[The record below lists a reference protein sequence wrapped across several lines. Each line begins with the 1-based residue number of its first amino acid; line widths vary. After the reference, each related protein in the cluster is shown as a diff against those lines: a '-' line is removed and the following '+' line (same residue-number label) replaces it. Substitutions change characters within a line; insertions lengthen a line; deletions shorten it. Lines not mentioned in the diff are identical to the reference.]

1 VKEMQLPKDLLSDTY
16 RAPNVVLCQ
25 TNKEKI
31 CKLNVTNLEGT
42 FKFNSYSE
50 ISFDVP
56 SIYCD
61 IITGETKPTPYYDY
75 VEGLR
80 LVYLEGFGYFQLQD
94 PEIDGNGIQEYKHIN
109 AYSLEYSLSQRYLE
123 NFTIN
128 ASDVEGAVS
137 SIDEVVLYNP
147 KNIAH
152 SLIHLV
158 LQKAYGWTVGHVDDE
173 LKNQGRSFEIDR
185 QSIYDFIMNDMCET
199 FKCYAEFDTIN
210 NRVNIYAENE
220 AERFIGD
227 GKTNSFK
234 LQGGVSADTEITI
247 NGHVVTE
254 YKYNQDTKELSFN
267 NIPAQGDI
275 IEVSNE
281 FKHKYDTDVIVSFE
295 NLSNDMKVNYS
306 ADDIK
311 TVLAVKGADDL
322 DIRNV
327 NFGLSSIM
335 NLDYYCTPEWMGD
348 NLYKEYKYYM
358 DKQSKY
364 MSGFYNKDISGSAE
378 EYFDVKTTK
387 EDFVAGGVQQLPV
400 QSAQEQFNVNGDT
413 VSYNI
418 DKVIKEYKINSETE
432 EIVVDS
438 KNETFNEPNMQVETI
453 TAQEDVATFT
463 FDGSYIFTLPSD
475 FNFNENSIVK
485 IEGKEVNNTN
495 YKYSNNNLEIIN
507 KSLLTTGNTVEVIT
521 CENKFVIES
530 VITKDSKIIINGAR
544 ELTSSEYSYVTSG
557 NKKYLIVNIALAV
570 GDEIEINT
578 PSGTLFTIVQ
588 VSIPNEY
595 AIAAVK
601 VDGNDVK
608 YTVNTTG
615 STITINDTDAIK
627 YGSIIEVE
635 YIQNRFTLEKL
646 RDKVVSVEINGTD
659 SSKYELDGA
668 QLTING
674 LSVGDTIKVESIDTQ
689 FDLSDDYDKEIVSV
703 MVNGEKQQGYNLDG
717 NILTINELNPSD
729 RVVIN
734 LVNNKFESQQ
744 YDKQILS
751 VKINSQKVNYTFSD
765 NVVTVS
771 NLDLLFSGEQ
781 IVIEFVPKSFSLS
794 LPKDKIVSVLVDGKE
809 IGVKQYEYD
818 YSTKKLTISLDNLL
832 INSSVVVASIDTHFD
847 VKQLSAN
854 ENIAAVCILRQS
866 NDGKTQELT
875 VDVKDYTYDKNEN
888 SLVVNDS
895 RLSQDDIVLFKT
907 INKSFV
913 VSNSNKALTS
923 VRINDNITEDYTF
936 NSSILTIT
944 TSLGIGDTVSAEF
957 LDNHFVLQNDI
968 GSKHIVEKK
977 SPDSM
982 LTETISE
989 GENGYLYNKT
999 TKTLTVYAPLENG
1012 DKLIVKTI
1020 EVENALLVV
1029 EVVESDAG
1037 DGQILITDVYP
1048 KLDSYEPKAG
1058 DYVVWVE
1065 GYTETLK
1072 RLYELIDSQLTEEN
1086 SVPDEYKITEK
1097 IVTPENFE
1105 QAGLYLPEASI
1116 DNLGEVYKIVNQDNN
1131 GNEVASKYYVCE
1143 IKVSIVKNE
1152 QTGKDEQKYTYVW
1165 NERNLVVGAEGINS
1179 LKEKKDIYLSIQD
1192 VQIAAEWDKKDADSD
1207 EYKAYI
1213 NNLNKLN
1220 AINKELENKQKK
1232 VEDIQAEI
1240 QKVNDEITLISED
1253 ISVNKNFTPE
1263 NLDRLSLF
1271 LREDEYSDDC
1281 FYVSEIDTDLD
1292 KINTQKELLVA
1303 GQKELKKISQP
1314 KLSFSASM
1322 RNIYAMPEFAPIL
1335 NQFSL
1340 GNFVKVKLRDNFI
1353 KKARL
1358 LEVQLNF
1365 SDLSNF
1371 SCTFGDLL
1379 SAKDQGDIHADLLS
1393 QAVSAGKAVAS
1404 GSSYWQKGYDVATA
1418 IDERI
1423 RNGLID
1429 ATTSI
1434 KSNSAGQS
1442 VSWDNYGIHLRKVV
1456 DGVLDNHEGWITNNK
1471 FLYSDDNFQTTK
1483 SVFGNYTIN
1492 GEEYWGILAGCVR
1505 AGLVEGSSIVG
1516 GQICI
1521 GEQEDGSY
1529 AFMVDKDGTVTMNKG
1544 DAAEKLSFFS
1554 FDGDNGLVVGENN
1567 GSGEYFSR
1575 VSAQRIEFC
1584 RKARIIT
1591 VESEPTQSNRY
1602 NNYDYILYIH
1612 QENNDTYYDYYKN
1625 PDFLSAQY
1633 KPISSIGENFAD
1645 PEIKFGIPITYFA
1658 NDTAYMKQAEIEG
1671 SLKVGTEE
1679 KLSSISLGNFKLQIE
1694 SNGSLSIVAIQ

>member
-1 VKEMQLPKDLLSDTY
+1 MQLPKDLLSDTY

-42 FKFNSYSE
+42 FKFNAYSE

-123 NFTIN
+123 NFIIN
-128 ASDVEGAVS
+128 EGDVGDTVG
-137 SIDEVVLYNP
+137 SIDGAVLYNP
-147 KNIAH
+147 DDIEH

-158 LQKAYGWTVGHVDDE
+158 LQKAYGWTVGHVDEE
-173 LKNQGRSFEIDR
+173 LAKQSRSFEIDR

-199 FKCYAEFDTIN
+199 FKCYVEFDTIN
-210 NRVNIYAENE
+210 NTISIYAENE
-220 AERFIGD
+220 VERFIGD
-227 GKTNSFK
+227 GETNIFN
-234 LQGGVSADTEITI
+234 LQNDISTDTDITI

-254 YKYNQDTKELSFN
+254 YKYNLTTKELSFDN
-267 NIPAQGDI
+267 VPAQGDI

-281 FKHKYDTDVIVSFE
+281 FKHKYDTDVIIAFE

-311 TVLAVKGADDL
+311 TVLTVKGSDDL

-327 NFGLSSIM
+327 NFGLPSIM

-348 NLYKEYKYYM
+348 SLYQEYKYYM

-364 MSGFYNKDISGSAE
+364 MSGFYSKDISGSTE
-378 EYFDVKTTK
+378 EYFDVKTTS
-387 EDFVAGGVQQLPV
+387 EDFVAGVVQQLPV

-418 DKVIKEYKINSETE
+418 DKVIKEYKINSEIE
-432 EIVVDS
+432 EIAVNS

-485 IEGKEVNNTN
+485 IEGKEVDNTN
-495 YKYSNNNLEIIN
+495 YEYSNNKLEITN

-544 ELTSSEYSYVTSG
+544 ELMSSEYSYVTNG
-557 NKKYLIVNIALAV
+557 NEKYLTINVSLSV
-570 GDEIEINT
+570 GDEIKIST
-578 PSGTLFTIVQ
+578 PNGTLFTSVQ
-588 VSIPNEY
+588 VSIPSGH

-601 VDGNDVK
+601 VDENDVK

-635 YIQNRFTLEKL
+635 YIQNRFTLKKL

-659 SSKYELDGA
+659 FSKYELDGA

-674 LSVGDTIKVESIDTQ
+674 LSVGDTIRVESIDTQ
-689 FDLSDDYDKEIVSV
+689 FDLSDDDDKEIVSV

-818 YSTKKLTISLDNLL
+818 YSIKKLTISLDNLL

-854 ENIAAVCILRQS
+854 ENIAAVCILRHS

-875 VDVKDYTYDKNEN
+875 VDVNDYTYDKNEN

-957 LDNHFVLQNDI
+957 LDNHFMLQNDI

-989 GENGYLYNKT
+989 GEDGYLYDKT
-999 TKTLTVYAPLENG
+999 KKTLTVYAALENG

-1020 EVENALLVV
+1020 EAENALS
-1029 EVVESDAG
+1029 VVESNAG
-1037 DGQILITDVYP
+1037 DGKILRTDVSP

-1072 RLYELIDSQLTEEN
+1072 RLYELIDSRLTEEN

-1143 IKVSIVKNE
+1143 IKVSIVKNK

-1179 LKEKKDIYLSIQD
+1179 LKETKDIYLSIQD

-1335 NQFSL
+1335 NQFRL
-1340 GNFVKVKLRDNFI
+1340 GNFVKVKMRDDFI

-1471 FLYSDDNFQTTK
+1471 FLYSDDNFQTPK
-1483 SVFGNYTIN
+1483 SVFGNYTID

>member
-1 VKEMQLPKDLLSDTY
+1 MQLPKDLLSDTY

-42 FKFNSYSE
+42 FKFNAYSE

-123 NFTIN
+123 NFIIN
-128 ASDVEGAVS
+128 EGDVGDTVG
-137 SIDEVVLYNP
+137 SIDGVMLYNSDD
-147 KNIAH
+147 IAH

-158 LQKAYGWTVGHVDDE
+158 LQKAYGWTVGHIDDE
-173 LKNQGRSFEIDR
+173 LQNQSRSFEIDR

-199 FKCYAEFDTIN
+199 FKCYVEFDTIN
-210 NRVNIYAENE
+210 NKVNIYAENE
-220 AERFIGD
+220 VERFICD
-227 GKTNSFK
+227 GKMNSFK
-234 LQGGVSADTEITI
+234 LQGDVSADTDITI
-247 NGHVVTE
+247 NGHIVTE

-311 TVLAVKGADDL
+311 TVLTVKGADDL

-327 NFGLSSIM
+327 NFGLPSIM

-348 NLYKEYKYYM
+348 SLYQEYKYYM

-364 MSGFYNKDISGSAE
+364 MSGFYSKDISGSTE

-387 EDFVAGGVQQLPV
+387 EDFVAGVVQQLPV

-418 DKVIKEYKINSETE
+418 DKVIKEYKINSEIE
-432 EIVVDS
+432 EIAVHS

-453 TAQEDVATFT
+453 TVQEDVATFT
-463 FDGSYIFTLPSD
+463 FDGSYIFNLPSD

-485 IEGKEVNNTN
+485 IEGNEVDSKN
-495 YKYSNNNLEIIN
+495 YKYSNGKLEITN

-544 ELTSSEYSYVTSG
+544 ELMPSEYSYVTNG
-557 NKKYLIVNIALAV
+557 NEKYLTINVSLSV
-570 GDEIEINT
+570 GDEIKIST
-578 PSGTLFTIVQ
+578 PNGTLFTSVQ
-588 VSIPNEY
+588 VSIPSGY

-601 VDGNDVK
+601 VDENDVK

-674 LSVGDTIKVESIDTQ
+674 LSVGDTIRVESIDTQ
-689 FDLSDDYDKEIVSV
+689 FDLSDDDDKEIVSV

-794 LPKDKIVSVLVDGKE
+794 LTKDKIVSVLVDGKE

-832 INSSVVVASIDTHFD
+832 TNSSVVIASIDTHFD

-999 TKTLTVYAPLENG
+999 KKTLTVYATLENG

-1029 EVVESDAG
+1029 ESDAG
-1037 DGQILITDVYP
+1037 DGKILITDVYP
-1048 KLDSYEPKAG
+1048 KLDSYEPKAE

-1097 IVTPENFE
+1097 IVTPKNFE
-1105 QAGLYLPEASI
+1105 QAGIYLPEASV

-1143 IKVSIVKNE
+1143 IKVSIVENE

-1165 NERNLVVGAEGINS
+1165 NERNLVVGEEGINS

-1340 GNFVKVKLRDNFI
+1340 GNFVKVKMRDDFI

-1379 SAKDQGDIHADLLS
+1379 SAKDQGDIHADLLA

-1671 SLKVGTEE
+1671 SLKVGTEDQ
-1679 KLSSISLGNFKLQIE
+1679 LPSISLGNFKLQIE

>member
-1 VKEMQLPKDLLSDTY
+1 MQLPKDLLSDTY

-128 ASDVEGAVS
+128 AGDVEGAVS

-147 KNIAH
+147 DNIAH

-158 LQKAYGWTVGHVDDE
+158 LQKAYGWTVGHIDDE
-173 LKNQGRSFEIDR
+173 LQNQSRSFEIDR

-199 FKCYAEFDTIN
+199 FKCYVEFDTIN
-210 NRVNIYAENE
+210 NKVNIYAENE
-220 AERFIGD
+220 VERFICD
-227 GKTNSFK
+227 GKMNSFK
-234 LQGGVSADTEITI
+234 LQGDVSADTDITI
-247 NGHVVTE
+247 NGHIVTE

-311 TVLAVKGADDL
+311 TVLTVKGADDL

-327 NFGLSSIM
+327 NFGLPSIM

-348 NLYKEYKYYM
+348 SLYQEYKYYM

-364 MSGFYNKDISGSAE
+364 MSGFYSKDISGSTE
-378 EYFDVKTTK
+378 EYFDVKTTS
-387 EDFVAGGVQQLPV
+387 EDFVAGVVQQLPV

-418 DKVIKEYKINSETE
+418 DKVIKEYKINSEIE
-432 EIVVDS
+432 EIAVNS

-485 IEGKEVNNTN
+485 IEGKEVDNTN
-495 YKYSNNNLEIIN
+495 YEYSNHKLEITN

-544 ELTSSEYSYVTSG
+544 ELMSSEYSYVTNG
-557 NKKYLIVNIALAV
+557 NEKYLTINVSLSV
-570 GDEIEINT
+570 GDEIKIST
-578 PSGTLFTIVQ
+578 PNGTLFTSVQ
-588 VSIPNEY
+588 VSIPSGY

-601 VDGNDVK
+601 VDENDVK

-674 LSVGDTIKVESIDTQ
+674 LSVGDTIRVESIDTQ
-689 FDLSDDYDKEIVSV
+689 FDLSDDDDKEIVSV

-717 NILTINELNPSD
+717 NILTINELDPSD

-771 NLDLLFSGEQ
+771 NLDLLFSVEQ

-854 ENIAAVCILRQS
+854 ENIAAVCILRHS

-875 VDVKDYTYDKNEN
+875 VDVNDYTYDKNEN

-957 LDNHFVLQNDI
+957 LDNHFELQNDI

-999 TKTLTVYAPLENG
+999 TKTLTVYATLENG

-1029 EVVESDAG
+1029 ESDTG
-1037 DGQILITDVYP
+1037 DGQILITDVCP
-1048 KLDSYEPKAG
+1048 KLDSYEPKAR

-1072 RLYELIDSQLTEEN
+1072 RLYELIDSRLTEEN

-1340 GNFVKVKLRDNFI
+1340 GNFVKVKMRDDFI

-1379 SAKDQGDIHADLLS
+1379 SAKDQGDIHADLLA

-1645 PEIKFGIPITYFA
+1645 PEIKFGISITYFA

>member
-1 VKEMQLPKDLLSDTY
+1 MQLPKDLLSDTY

-123 NFTIN
+123 NFIIN

-147 KNIAH
+147 NNIAH

-254 YKYNQDTKELSFN
+254 YKYNQGTKELSFN

-364 MSGFYNKDISGSAE
+364 MSGFYSKDISGSAE

-387 EDFVAGGVQQLPV
+387 EDFVAGVVQQLPV

-418 DKVIKEYKINSETE
+418 DKVIREYKINSEIE

-495 YKYSNNNLEIIN
+495 YEYSNNKLEITN
-507 KSLLTTGNTVEVIT
+507 KSLLTTGNTVEVVT

-544 ELTSSEYSYVTSG
+544 ELTSSEYSYVASG
-557 NKKYLIVNIALAV
+557 NEKYLIVNVALAV

-608 YTVNTTG
+608 YTVNTVGATLTIDDTG
-615 STITINDTDAIK
+615 AIK
-627 YGSIIEVE
+627 YGSVIEVV
-635 YIQNRFTLEKL
+635 YVQNRFTLEKL
-646 RDKVVSVEINGTD
+646 RDKVVSVKINDTN
-659 SSKYELDGA
+659 SSKYELDGT
-668 QLTING
+668 QLIINS
-674 LSVGDTIKVESIDTQ
+674 LSANDTIKVESIDTH
-689 FDLSDDYDKEIVSV
+689 FDLSDDDDKEIVSV

-888 SLVVNDS
+888 SLIVNDS

-923 VRINDNITEDYTF
+923 VRINDNITEAYTF
-936 NSSILTIT
+936 DSSILTIT

-957 LDNHFVLQNDI
+957 LDNHFVLQNGI

-989 GENGYLYNKT
+989 GENGYLYDKT
-999 TKTLTVYAPLENG
+999 TKTLTVYATLENG

-1020 EVENALLVV
+1020 KVENALL
-1029 EVVESDAG
+1029 VVESDAG

-1116 DNLGEVYKIVNQDNN
+1116 DNLGEVYNIVNQDNN

-1263 NLDRLSLF
+1263 NLNRLSLF

-1340 GNFVKVKLRDNFI
+1340 GNFVKVKMRDDFI

-1529 AFMVDKDGTVTMNKG
+1529 AFMVDKEGTVTMNKG

>member
-1 VKEMQLPKDLLSDTY
+1 MQLPKDLLSDTY

-42 FKFNSYSE
+42 FKFNAYSE

-123 NFTIN
+123 NFIIN
-128 ASDVEGAVS
+128 EGDVGDTVG
-137 SIDEVVLYNP
+137 SIDGAVLYNP
-147 KNIAH
+147 DDIEH

-158 LQKAYGWTVGHVDDE
+158 LQKAYGWTVGHVDEE
-173 LKNQGRSFEIDR
+173 LAKQSRSFEIDR

-199 FKCYAEFDTIN
+199 FKCYVEFDTIN
-210 NRVNIYAENE
+210 NTISIYAENE
-220 AERFIGD
+220 VERFIGD
-227 GKTNSFK
+227 GETNIFN
-234 LQGGVSADTEITI
+234 LQNDISTDTDITI

-254 YKYNQDTKELSFN
+254 YKYNLTTKELSFDN
-267 NIPAQGDI
+267 VPAQGDI

-281 FKHKYDTDVIVSFE
+281 FKHKYDTDVIIAFE

-311 TVLAVKGADDL
+311 TVLTVKGSDDL

-327 NFGLSSIM
+327 NFGLPSIM

-348 NLYKEYKYYM
+348 SLYQEYKYYM

-364 MSGFYNKDISGSAE
+364 MSGFYSKDISGSTE
-378 EYFDVKTTK
+378 EYFDVKTTS
-387 EDFVAGGVQQLPV
+387 EDFVAGVVQQLPV

-418 DKVIKEYKINSETE
+418 DKVIKEYKINSEIE
-432 EIVVDS
+432 EIAVNS

-485 IEGKEVNNTN
+485 IEGKEVDNTN
-495 YKYSNNNLEIIN
+495 YEYSNNKLEITN

-544 ELTSSEYSYVTSG
+544 ELMSSEYSYVTNG
-557 NKKYLIVNIALAV
+557 NEKYLTINVSLSV
-570 GDEIEINT
+570 GDEIKIST
-578 PSGTLFTIVQ
+578 PNGTLFTSVQ
-588 VSIPNEY
+588 VSIPSGY

-601 VDGNDVK
+601 VDENDVK

-635 YIQNRFTLEKL
+635 YIQNRFTLKKL

-659 SSKYELDGA
+659 FSKYELDGA

-674 LSVGDTIKVESIDTQ
+674 LSVGDTIRVESIDTQ
-689 FDLSDDYDKEIVSV
+689 FDLSDDDDKEIVSV

-818 YSTKKLTISLDNLL
+818 YSIKKLTISLDNLL

-854 ENIAAVCILRQS
+854 ENIAAVCILRHS

-875 VDVKDYTYDKNEN
+875 VDVNDYTYDKNEN

-957 LDNHFVLQNDI
+957 LDNHFMLQNDI

-989 GENGYLYNKT
+989 GEDGYLYDKT
-999 TKTLTVYAPLENG
+999 KKTLTVYAALENG

-1020 EVENALLVV
+1020 EAENALS
-1029 EVVESDAG
+1029 VVESNAG
-1037 DGQILITDVYP
+1037 DGKILRTDVSP

-1072 RLYELIDSQLTEEN
+1072 RLYELIDSRLTEEN

-1143 IKVSIVKNE
+1143 IKVSIVKNK

-1179 LKEKKDIYLSIQD
+1179 LKETKDIYLSIQD

-1340 GNFVKVKLRDNFI
+1340 GNFVKVKMRDDFI

-1483 SVFGNYTIN
+1483 SVFGNYTID

-1591 VESEPTQSNRY
+1591 VEFEPTQSNRY

>member
-1 VKEMQLPKDLLSDTY
+1 MQLPKDLLSDTY

-42 FKFNSYSE
+42 FKFNAYSE

-109 AYSLEYSLSQRYLE
+109 AYSLEYSLSQRYIE

-128 ASDVEGAVS
+128 ASDLEGAVS
-137 SIDEVVLYNP
+137 SIDEVKLYNP
-147 KNIAH
+147 DDIAH

-173 LKNQGRSFEIDR
+173 LKNQRRSFEIDR

-199 FKCYAEFDTIN
+199 FKCYVEFDTIN
-210 NRVNIYAENE
+210 NRVNFYAENE
-220 AERFIGD
+220 VERFIGD
-227 GKTNSFK
+227 GKTNGFK

-281 FKHKYDTDVIVSFE
+281 FNTDVIVSFE

-311 TVLAVKGADDL
+311 TVLTVKGADDL

-327 NFGLSSIM
+327 NFGLPSIM

-348 NLYKEYKYYM
+348 SLYQEYKYYM

-364 MSGFYNKDISGSAE
+364 MSGFYSKDISGSTE
-378 EYFDVKTTK
+378 EYFDVKTTS
-387 EDFVAGGVQQLPV
+387 EDFVAGVVQQLPV

-418 DKVIKEYKINSETE
+418 DKVIKKYKINSEIE
-432 EIVVDS
+432 EIAVNS

-453 TAQEDVATFT
+453 TVQEDVATFT

-485 IEGKEVNNTN
+485 IEGKEVDNTN
-495 YKYSNNNLEIIN
+495 YEYSNNKLEITN

-544 ELTSSEYSYVTSG
+544 ELMSSEYSYVTNG
-557 NKKYLIVNIALAV
+557 NEKYLTINVSLSV
-570 GDEIEINT
+570 GDEIKIST
-578 PSGTLFTIVQ
+578 PNGTLFTSVQ
-588 VSIPNEY
+588 VSIPSGY

-601 VDGNDVK
+601 VDENDVK

-659 SSKYELDGA
+659 FSKYELDGA

-674 LSVGDTIKVESIDTQ
+674 LSVGDTIRVESIDTQ
-689 FDLSDDYDKEIVSV
+689 FDLSDDDDKEIVSV

-818 YSTKKLTISLDNLL
+818 YSIKKLTISLDNLL

-854 ENIAAVCILRQS
+854 ENIAAVCILRHS

-875 VDVKDYTYDKNEN
+875 VDVNDYTYDKNEN

-957 LDNHFVLQNDI
+957 LDNHFMLQNDI

-989 GENGYLYNKT
+989 GEDGYLYDKT
-999 TKTLTVYAPLENG
+999 TKTLTVYAALENG

-1020 EVENALLVV
+1020 EAENALS
-1029 EVVESDAG
+1029 VVESNAG
-1037 DGQILITDVYP
+1037 DGEILSTDVSP

-1072 RLYELIDSQLTEEN
+1072 RLYELIDSRLTEEN

-1143 IKVSIVKNE
+1143 IKVSIVNNE

-1340 GNFVKVKLRDNFI
+1340 GNFVKVKMRDDFI

-1483 SVFGNYTIN
+1483 SVFGNYTID

>member
-1 VKEMQLPKDLLSDTY
+1 MQLPKDLLSDTY

-31 CKLNVTNLEGT
+31 CKLNTTNLEGT
-42 FKFNSYSE
+42 FKFNSFSE

-123 NFTIN
+123 NFIIN
-128 ASDVEGAVS
+128 EGDVGDTVG
-137 SIDEVVLYNP
+137 SIDGAVLYNP
-147 KNIAH
+147 DDIEH

-158 LQKAYGWTVGHVDDE
+158 LQKAYGWTVGHVDEE
-173 LKNQGRSFEIDR
+173 LAKQSRSFEIDR

-199 FKCYAEFDTIN
+199 FKCYVEFDTIN
-210 NRVNIYAENE
+210 NTISIYAENE
-220 AERFIGD
+220 VERFIGD
-227 GKTNSFK
+227 GETNIFN
-234 LQGGVSADTEITI
+234 LQNDISTDTDITI

-254 YKYNQDTKELSFN
+254 YKYNLTTKELSFDN
-267 NIPAQGDI
+267 VPAQGDI

-281 FKHKYDTDVIVSFE
+281 FKHKYDTDVIIAFE

-311 TVLAVKGADDL
+311 TVLTVKGSDDL

-327 NFGLSSIM
+327 NFGLPSIM

-348 NLYKEYKYYM
+348 SLYQEYKYYM

-364 MSGFYNKDISGSAE
+364 MSGFYSKDISGSTE
-378 EYFDVKTTK
+378 EYFDVKTTS
-387 EDFVAGGVQQLPV
+387 EDFVAGVVQQLPV

-418 DKVIKEYKINSETE
+418 DKVIKEYKINSEIE
-432 EIVVDS
+432 EIAVNS

-485 IEGKEVNNTN
+485 IEGKEVDNTN
-495 YKYSNNNLEIIN
+495 YEYSNNKLEITN

-544 ELTSSEYSYVTSG
+544 ELMSSEYSYVTNG
-557 NKKYLIVNIALAV
+557 NEKYLTINVSLSV
-570 GDEIEINT
+570 GDEIKIST
-578 PSGTLFTIVQ
+578 PNGTLFTSVQ
-588 VSIPNEY
+588 VSIPSGY

-601 VDGNDVK
+601 VDENDVK

-659 SSKYELDGA
+659 FSKYELDGA

-674 LSVGDTIKVESIDTQ
+674 LSVGDTIRVESIDTQ
-689 FDLSDDYDKEIVSV
+689 FDLSDDDDKEIVSV

-818 YSTKKLTISLDNLL
+818 YSIKKLTISLDNLL

-854 ENIAAVCILRQS
+854 ENIAAVCILRHS

-875 VDVKDYTYDKNEN
+875 VDVNDYTYDKNEN

-957 LDNHFVLQNDI
+957 LDNHFVLQNGI

-999 TKTLTVYAPLENG
+999 TKTLTVYATLENG

-1020 EVENALLVV
+1020 EVETALL
-1029 EVVESDAG
+1029 VVESDAG

-1072 RLYELIDSQLTEEN
+1072 RLYELIDSRLTEEN

-1152 QTGKDEQKYTYVW
+1152 QTGKYEQKYTYVW

-1240 QKVNDEITLISED
+1240 QKVNDENTLISEN

-1340 GNFVKVKLRDNFI
+1340 GNFVKVKMRDDFI

-1483 SVFGNYTIN
+1483 SVFGHYTID

-1529 AFMVDKDGTVTMNKG
+1529 AFIVDKDGTVTMNKG

>member
-1 VKEMQLPKDLLSDTY
+1 MQLPKDLLSDTY

-147 KNIAH
+147 NNIAH

-267 NIPAQGDI
+267 NTPAQGDI

-311 TVLAVKGADDL
+311 TVLTVKGADDL

-327 NFGLSSIM
+327 NFGLPSIM

-348 NLYKEYKYYM
+348 SLYQEYKYYM

-364 MSGFYNKDISGSAE
+364 MSGFYSKDINGATE
-378 EYFDVKTTK
+378 EYFDVKTTS
-387 EDFVAGGVQQLPV
+387 EDFIAGFVQQLPV
-400 QSAQEQFNVNGDT
+400 QSTQEQFNVNGDA

-418 DKVIKEYKINSETE
+418 DKVVKEYKINSEIE
-432 EIVVDS
+432 EIIAGS

-475 FNFNENSIVK
+475 FNFNKNSIVK
-485 IEGKEVNNTN
+485 IQGKEVDNTN
-495 YKYSNNNLEIIN
+495 YKYLNNNLEITN

-608 YTVNTTG
+608 YTVNTVGATLTIDDTG
-615 STITINDTDAIK
+615 AIK
-627 YGSIIEVE
+627 YGSVIEVV
-635 YIQNRFTLEKL
+635 YVQNRFTLKKL
-646 RDKVVSVEINGTD
+646 RDKVVSVKINDTD
-659 SSKYELDGA
+659 SSKYELDGT
-668 QLTING
+668 QLIINS
-674 LSVGDTIKVESIDTQ
+674 LSANDTIKVESIDTH
-689 FDLSDDYDKEIVSV
+689 FDLSDDDDKEIVSV
-703 MVNGEKQQGYNLDG
+703 IVNGEKQQEYNLDG
-717 NILTINELNPSD
+717 NILTINELNTND
-729 RVVIN
+729 MVVIN
-734 LVNNKFESQQ
+734 LVNNKFEIQQ

-751 VKINSQKVNYTFSD
+751 VKINSQKVDYIFFD
-765 NVVTVS
+765 NIVAVTD
-771 NLDLLFSGEQ
+771 LDTLLDGEQ
-781 IVIEFVPKSFSLS
+781 IVIELVPQSFSLS
-794 LPKDKIVSVLVDGKE
+794 QTKDKIVSVIVGGGK
-809 IGVKQYEYD
+809 IDADQYKYNDSSHEL
-818 YSTKKLTISLDNLL
+818 SISLEKLSV
-832 INSSVVVASIDTHFD
+832 NSFVVVESIGIHFN
-847 VKQLSAN
+847 VKQLSAT
-854 ENIAAVCILRQS
+854 ENIAKVCILRQS
-866 NDGKTQELT
+866 NDGTTQEF
-875 VDVKDYTYDKNEN
+875 DVENYIYDKNKN
-888 SLVVNDS
+888 MLVVNDD
-895 RLSQDDIVLFKT
+895 RLSQDDTVLFKT

-923 VRINDNITEDYTF
+923 VKINDEPTNDYTF
-936 NSSILTIT
+936 DSGVLTVNT
-944 TSLGIGDTVSAEF
+944 NLTLGAIVSAEF
-957 LDNHFVLQNDI
+957 LDNKFVLQNDV
-968 GSKHIVEKK
+968 GAKHIVEKK

-982 LTETISE
+982 LTETILE
-989 GENGYLYNKT
+989 GEDGYLYDKT
-999 TKTLTVYAPLENG
+999 TKTLTVYAALENG

-1020 EVENALLVV
+1020 EAENALLVV
-1029 EVVESDAG
+1029 ESNAR
-1037 DGQILITDVYP
+1037 DGEILRTDVSP
-1048 KLDSYEPKAG
+1048 KLDSYEPKAR
-1058 DYVVWVE
+1058 DYVVKVE

-1072 RLYELIDSQLTEEN
+1072 RLYQLIDDQLTEEN

-1097 IVTPENFE
+1097 IVTPDNFD
-1105 QAGLYLPEASI
+1105 QAGLYLPDASV

-1143 IKVSIVKNE
+1143 IKVSVVNDE
-1152 QTGKDEQKYTYVW
+1152 QTGKEEQNYTYVW
-1165 NERNLVVGAEGINS
+1165 KERDLVFGAEGISS
-1179 LKEKKDIYLSIQD
+1179 LKEEIDIYSSIQD
-1192 VQIAAEWDKKDADSD
+1192 VQIAAEWDKKDEDSN

-1213 NNLNKLN
+1213 SNLNKLN
-1220 AINKELENKQKK
+1220 AAKKELENKQKA
-1232 VEDIQAEI
+1232 VEDIQAQI
-1240 QKVNDEITLISED
+1240 QKVQNEITLISED

-1281 FYVSEIDTDLD
+1281 FCVTEIDTDLD

-1340 GNFVKVKLRDNFI
+1340 GNFVKVKMRDDFI

-1379 SAKDQGDIHADLLS
+1379 SAKDQGDIHADLLA

-1456 DGVLDNHEGWITNNK
+1456 DGVLDKHEGWITNNK

-1483 SVFGNYTIN
+1483 SVFGNYTIE

-1505 AGLVEGSSIVG
+1505 AGLIEGSSIVG

-1521 GEQEDGSY
+1521 GEQEDGTY

-1591 VESEPTQSNRY
+1591 VDSEPTQNRY
-1602 NNYDYILYIH
+1602 NNYDYVLYVH
-1612 QENNDTYYDYYKN
+1612 QENNVTYYDYYKN

-1671 SLKVGTEE
+1671 SLKVGAEE

>member
-1 VKEMQLPKDLLSDTY
+1 MQLPKDLLSDTY

-42 FKFNSYSE
+42 FKFNAYSE

-123 NFTIN
+123 NFIIN
-128 ASDVEGAVS
+128 EGDVGDTVG
-137 SIDEVVLYNP
+137 SIDGAVLYNP
-147 KNIAH
+147 DDIEH

-158 LQKAYGWTVGHVDDE
+158 LQKAYGWTVGHVDEE
-173 LKNQGRSFEIDR
+173 LAKQSRSFEIDR

-199 FKCYAEFDTIN
+199 FKCYVEFDTIN
-210 NRVNIYAENE
+210 NTISIYAENE
-220 AERFIGD
+220 VERFIGD
-227 GKTNSFK
+227 GETNIFN
-234 LQGGVSADTEITI
+234 LQNDISTDTDITI

-254 YKYNQDTKELSFN
+254 YKYNLTTKELSFDN
-267 NIPAQGDI
+267 VPAQGDI

-281 FKHKYDTDVIVSFE
+281 FKHKYDTDVIIAFE

-311 TVLAVKGADDL
+311 TVLTVKGSDDL

-327 NFGLSSIM
+327 NFGLPSIM

-348 NLYKEYKYYM
+348 SLYQEYKYYM

-364 MSGFYNKDISGSAE
+364 MSGFYSKDISGSTE
-378 EYFDVKTTK
+378 EYFDVKTTS
-387 EDFVAGGVQQLPV
+387 EDFVAGVVQQLPV

-418 DKVIKEYKINSETE
+418 DKVIKEYKINSEIE
-432 EIVVDS
+432 EIAVNS

-485 IEGKEVNNTN
+485 IEGKEVDNTN
-495 YKYSNNNLEIIN
+495 YEYSNNKLEITN

-544 ELTSSEYSYVTSG
+544 ELMSSEYSYVTNG
-557 NKKYLIVNIALAV
+557 NEKYLTINVSLSV
-570 GDEIEINT
+570 GDEIKIST
-578 PSGTLFTIVQ
+578 PNGTLFTSVQ
-588 VSIPNEY
+588 VSIPSGY

-601 VDGNDVK
+601 VDENDVK

-635 YIQNRFTLEKL
+635 YIQNRFTLKKL

-659 SSKYELDGA
+659 FSKYELDGA

-674 LSVGDTIKVESIDTQ
+674 LSVGDTIRVESIDTQ
-689 FDLSDDYDKEIVSV
+689 FDLSDDDDKEIVSV

-818 YSTKKLTISLDNLL
+818 YSIKKLTISLDNLL

-854 ENIAAVCILRQS
+854 ENIAAVCILRHS

-875 VDVKDYTYDKNEN
+875 VDVNDYTYDKNEN

-957 LDNHFVLQNDI
+957 LDNHFMLQNDI

-989 GENGYLYNKT
+989 GEDGYLYDKT
-999 TKTLTVYAPLENG
+999 KKTLTVYAALENG

-1020 EVENALLVV
+1020 EAENALS
-1029 EVVESDAG
+1029 VVESNAG
-1037 DGQILITDVYP
+1037 DGKILRTDVSP

-1072 RLYELIDSQLTEEN
+1072 RLYELIDSRLTEEN

-1143 IKVSIVKNE
+1143 IKVSIVKNK

-1165 NERNLVVGAEGINS
+1165 NERNLVIGAEGINS
-1179 LKEKKDIYLSIQD
+1179 LKETKDIYLSIQD

-1340 GNFVKVKLRDNFI
+1340 GNFVKVKMRDDFI

-1483 SVFGNYTIN
+1483 SVFGNYTID

-1575 VSAQRIEFC
+1575 VSARRIEFC

>member
-1 VKEMQLPKDLLSDTY
+1 MQLPKDLLSDTY

-199 FKCYAEFDTIN
+199 FKCYVEFDTIN
-210 NRVNIYAENE
+210 NKVNIYAENE

-234 LQGGVSADTEITI
+234 LQGGVPTDAEITI
-247 NGHVVTE
+247 NGHVITE

-267 NIPAQGDI
+267 NAPAQGDI
-275 IEVSNE
+275 IEVSND
-281 FKHKYDTDVIVSFE
+281 KHNTDVIVSFE

-358 DKQSKY
+358 DKQSKH
-364 MSGFYNKDISGSAE
+364 MSGFYSKDISRSTE

-387 EDFVAGGVQQLPV
+387 EDFVAGVVQQLPV

-418 DKVIKEYKINSETE
+418 DKVIKEYKINSEIE

-495 YKYSNNNLEIIN
+495 YEYSNNKLEITN
-507 KSLLTTGNTVEVIT
+507 KSLLTTGNTVEVVT

-544 ELTSSEYSYVTSG
+544 ELTSSEYSYWESG
-557 NKKYLIVNIALAV
+557 NEKYLTINVALSV
-570 GDEIEINT
+570 GDEIKIST
-578 PSGTLFTIVQ
+578 PSGTLFTSVQ
-588 VSIPNEY
+588 ASIPSGY

-615 STITINDTDAIK
+615 STITINDADAIK
-627 YGSIIEVE
+627 YGSVIKVE
-635 YIQNRFTLEKL
+635 YVQNLFTLEKL
-646 RDKVVSVEINGTD
+646 RDKVVSVKINDTD

-674 LSVGDTIKVESIDTQ
+674 LSAEDTIKIESIDTH
-689 FDLSDDYDKEIVSV
+689 FDLSDDDDKEIVSV
-703 MVNGEKQQGYNLDG
+703 MVNGEKQHGYNLDG

-781 IVIEFVPKSFSLS
+781 TVIEFVPKSFSLS

-999 TKTLTVYAPLENG
+999 TKTLTVYATLENG

-1020 EVENALLVV
+1020 EVENALL
-1029 EVVESDAG
+1029 VVESDAG

-1072 RLYELIDSQLTEEN
+1072 RLYKLIDSQLTEEN

-1292 KINTQKELLVA
+1292 KINTQKALLVA

-1340 GNFVKVKLRDNFI
+1340 GNFVKVKMRDDFI

-1671 SLKVGTEE
+1671 SLKVGTEDQ
-1679 KLSSISLGNFKLQIE
+1679 LPSISLGNFKLQIE

>member
-1 VKEMQLPKDLLSDTY
+1 MQLPKDLLSDTY
-16 RAPNVVLCQ
+16 RVPNVVLCQ

-31 CKLNVTNLEGT
+31 CKLNVINLEGT

-128 ASDVEGAVS
+128 ASDDEDAVS

-147 KNIAH
+147 DNIAH

-158 LQKAYGWTVGHVDDE
+158 LQKAYGWTVGHVDDD

-185 QSIYDFIMNDMCET
+185 QSIYDFIMNDMCNT
-199 FKCYAEFDTIN
+199 FKCYVEFDTIN
-210 NRVNIYAENE
+210 NVVNIYSENE
-220 AERFIGD
+220 VERCIGD
-227 GKTNSFK
+227 GETVVFK
-234 LQGGVSADTEITI
+234 LQNDISDSSTVTI
-247 NGHVVTE
+247 NGHVITQ
-254 YKYNQDTKELSFN
+254 YNYDPSTKELTFSN
-267 NIPAQGDI
+267 APGQGDI
-275 IEVSNE
+275 IEISNE
-281 FKHKYDTDVIVSFE
+281 FKHKYDTDVIIAFE
-295 NLSNDMKVNYS
+295 NLSNEMKVNYS

-311 TVLAVKGADDL
+311 TVLTVKGADDL
-322 DIRNV
+322 DIRDV
-327 NFGLSSIM
+327 NFGLPSIM

-348 NLYKEYKYYM
+348 SLYQEYKYYM
-358 DKQSKY
+358 DKQYKY
-364 MSGFYNKDISGSAE
+364 MSGFYSKDISGSTE
-378 EYFDVKTTK
+378 EYFDVKTTS
-387 EDFVAGGVQQLPV
+387 EDFVAGVVQQLPV
-400 QSAQEQFNVNGDT
+400 QSAQEQFNVNGYA

-418 DKVIKEYKINSETE
+418 DKVIKEYKINSEIE
-432 EIVVDS
+432 EIVVNS

-485 IEGKEVNNTN
+485 IEGKEVDNTN
-495 YKYSNNNLEIIN
+495 YEYSNNKLEITN

-530 VITKDSKIIINGAR
+530 VITKDSKIIINGAL
-544 ELTSSEYSYVTSG
+544 ELMSSEYSYVTNG
-557 NKKYLIVNIALAV
+557 NEKYLTINVSLSV
-570 GDEIEINT
+570 GDEIKIST
-578 PSGTLFTIVQ
+578 PNGTLFTSVQ
-588 VSIPNEY
+588 VSIPSGY

-601 VDGNDVK
+601 VDENDVK

-646 RDKVVSVEINGTD
+646 RDKVVSVDINGTD

-674 LSVGDTIKVESIDTQ
+674 LSVGDTIRVESIDTQ
-689 FDLSDDYDKEIVSV
+689 FDLSDDDDKEIVSV

-729 RVVIN
+729 KVVIN
-734 LVNNKFESQQ
+734 LVNNKFKIQQ

-771 NLDLLFSGEQ
+771 NLDLLFSEEQ
-781 IVIEFVPKSFSLS
+781 IVIEFVPKSFPLS
-794 LPKDKIVSVLVDGKE
+794 LTKDKIVYVLVDGKE

-832 INSSVVVASIDTHFD
+832 INSYVVVSSIDTHFD

-866 NDGKTQELT
+866 NDGNTQELT
-875 VDVKDYTYDKNEN
+875 VDVKDYIYDKNEN
-888 SLVVNDS
+888 NLVVNDS

-999 TKTLTVYAPLENG
+999 TKTLTVYATLENG

-1020 EVENALLVV
+1020 EVENALK
-1029 EVVESDAG
+1029 VVESNAG
-1037 DGQILITDVYP
+1037 YGQILITNVYP
-1048 KLDSYEPKAG
+1048 KLDSYEPKAE

-1105 QAGLYLPEASI
+1105 QAGIYLPEASI

-1143 IKVSIVKNE
+1143 IKVSIVKND

-1165 NERNLVVGAEGINS
+1165 NERNLVIGAEGINY

-1192 VQIAAEWDKKDADSD
+1192 VQIAAEFDKKDADSD

-1253 ISVNKNFTPE
+1253 ISVNTNFTPE
-1263 NLDRLSLF
+1263 NLNRLSLF

-1340 GNFVKVKLRDNFI
+1340 GNFVKVKMRDDFI

-1365 SDLSNF
+1365 SDLSNL

-1456 DGVLDNHEGWITNNK
+1456 NGVLDNHEGWITNNK

-1591 VESEPTQSNRY
+1591 VDYEPTQSNRY

-1633 KPISSIGENFAD
+1633 KPISSKGENFAD

>member
-1 VKEMQLPKDLLSDTY
+1 MQLPKDLLSDTY

-61 IITGETKPTPYYDY
+61 IITGETNPTPYYDY

-137 SIDEVVLYNP
+137 SLDGVVLYNSDD
-147 KNIAH
+147 IAH

-173 LKNQGRSFEIDR
+173 LKNQRRSFEIDR

-199 FKCYAEFDTIN
+199 FKCYVEFDTIN
-210 NRVNIYAENE
+210 NKVNIYAENE
-220 AERFIGD
+220 VERFICD
-227 GKTNSFK
+227 GKMNSFK
-234 LQGGVSADTEITI
+234 LQGDVSADTDITI
-247 NGHVVTE
+247 NGHIVTE

-311 TVLAVKGADDL
+311 TVLTVKGADDL

-327 NFGLSSIM
+327 NFGLPSIM
-335 NLDYYCTPEWMGD
+335 NLDYYCIPEWMGD
-348 NLYKEYKYYM
+348 SLYQEYKYYM

-364 MSGFYNKDISGSAE
+364 MSGFYSKDISGSTE
-378 EYFDVKTTK
+378 EYFDVKTTS
-387 EDFVAGGVQQLPV
+387 EDFVAGVVQQLPV
-400 QSAQEQFNVNGDT
+400 QSAQEQFNVNGDI

-418 DKVIKEYKINSETE
+418 DKVIKEYEINSEIE

-453 TAQEDVATFT
+453 TVQEDVATFT
-463 FDGSYIFTLPSD
+463 FDGSYIFNLPSD

-485 IEGKEVNNTN
+485 IEGNEVDSKN
-495 YKYSNNNLEIIN
+495 YKYSNGKLEITN

-544 ELTSSEYSYVTSG
+544 ELMSSEYSYVTNG
-557 NKKYLIVNIALAV
+557 NEKYLTINASLSV
-570 GDEIEINT
+570 GDEIKIST
-578 PSGTLFTIVQ
+578 PNGTLFTSVQ
-588 VSIPNEY
+588 ASIPSGY

-615 STITINDTDAIK
+615 STININDTDAIK
-627 YGSIIEVE
+627 YGSVIKVE
-635 YIQNRFTLEKL
+635 YVQNLFTLEKL
-646 RDKVVSVEINGTD
+646 RDKVVSVKINDTD

-674 LSVGDTIKVESIDTQ
+674 LSAEDTIKIESIDTH
-689 FDLSDDYDKEIVSV
+689 FDLSDDDDKEIVSV
-703 MVNGEKQQGYNLDG
+703 MVNGEKQHGYNLDG

-989 GENGYLYNKT
+989 GENGYLYDKT
-999 TKTLTVYAPLENG
+999 TKTLTVYATLENG

-1020 EVENALLVV
+1020 EVENALL
-1029 EVVESDAG
+1029 VVESDAG

-1143 IKVSIVKNE
+1143 IKVSIVKSE
-1152 QTGKDEQKYTYVW
+1152 QTGKDEQNYIYVW
-1165 NERNLVVGAEGINS
+1165 NERNLSFGAEGVNS
-1179 LKEKKDIYLSIQD
+1179 LKEEIDIYSSIQD
-1192 VQIAAEWDKKDADSD
+1192 VQIAAEWDKKDEDSD

-1213 NNLNKLN
+1213 SNLNKLN
-1220 AINKELENKQKK
+1220 ATKKELEEKQKA
-1232 VEDIQAEI
+1232 VEDIQTQI
-1240 QKVNDEITLISED
+1240 QKVQNEITLISED

-1322 RNIYAMPEFAPIL
+1322 KNIYAMPEFAPIL
-1335 NQFSL
+1335 DQFSL

-1591 VESEPTQSNRY
+1591 VEYEPTQSNRY

>member
-1 VKEMQLPKDLLSDTY
+1 MQLPKDLLSDTY

-31 CKLNVTNLEGT
+31 CKLNTTNLEGT
-42 FKFNSYSE
+42 FKFNSFSE

-123 NFTIN
+123 NFIIN
-128 ASDVEGAVS
+128 EGDVGDTVG
-137 SIDEVVLYNP
+137 SIDGAVLYNP
-147 KNIAH
+147 DDIEH

-158 LQKAYGWTVGHVDDE
+158 LQKAYGWTVGHVDEE
-173 LKNQGRSFEIDR
+173 LAKQSRSFEIDR

-199 FKCYAEFDTIN
+199 FKCYVEFDTIN
-210 NRVNIYAENE
+210 NTISIYAENE
-220 AERFIGD
+220 VERFIGD
-227 GKTNSFK
+227 GETNIFN
-234 LQGGVSADTEITI
+234 LQNDISTDTDITI

-254 YKYNQDTKELSFN
+254 YKYNLTTKELSFDN
-267 NIPAQGDI
+267 VPAQGDI

-281 FKHKYDTDVIVSFE
+281 FKHKYDTDVIIAFE

-311 TVLAVKGADDL
+311 TVLTVKGSDDL

-327 NFGLSSIM
+327 NFGLPSIM

-348 NLYKEYKYYM
+348 SLYQEYKYYM

-364 MSGFYNKDISGSAE
+364 MSGFYSKDISGSTE
-378 EYFDVKTTK
+378 EYFDVKTTS
-387 EDFVAGGVQQLPV
+387 EDFVAGVVQQLPV

-418 DKVIKEYKINSETE
+418 DKVIKEYKINSEIE
-432 EIVVDS
+432 EIAVNR

-463 FDGSYIFTLPSD
+463 FDGSYIFTLPLD

-485 IEGKEVNNTN
+485 IEGKEVDNTN
-495 YKYSNNNLEIIN
+495 YEYSNNKLEITN

-544 ELTSSEYSYVTSG
+544 ELMSSEYSYVTNG
-557 NKKYLIVNIALAV
+557 NEKYLTINVSLSV
-570 GDEIEINT
+570 GDEIKIST
-578 PSGTLFTIVQ
+578 PNGTLFTSVQ
-588 VSIPNEY
+588 VSIPSGY

-601 VDGNDVK
+601 VDENDVK

-659 SSKYELDGA
+659 FSKYELDGA

-674 LSVGDTIKVESIDTQ
+674 LSVGDTIRVESIDTQ
-689 FDLSDDYDKEIVSV
+689 FDLSDDDDKEIVSV

-818 YSTKKLTISLDNLL
+818 YSIEKLTISLDNLL

-854 ENIAAVCILRQS
+854 ENIAAVCILRHS

-875 VDVKDYTYDKNEN
+875 VDVNDYTYDKNEN

-999 TKTLTVYAPLENG
+999 TKTLTVYATLENG

-1020 EVENALLVV
+1020 EVENALL
-1029 EVVESDAG
+1029 VVESDAG

-1048 KLDSYEPKAG
+1048 KLDSYEPKAR

-1072 RLYELIDSQLTEEN
+1072 RLYELIDSRLTEEN

-1152 QTGKDEQKYTYVW
+1152 QTGKYEQKYTYVW

-1240 QKVNDEITLISED
+1240 QKVNDENTLISEN

-1340 GNFVKVKLRDNFI
+1340 GNFVKVKMRDDFI

-1442 VSWDNYGIHLRKVV
+1442 MSWDNYGIHLRKVV

-1483 SVFGNYTIN
+1483 SVFGHYTID

-1529 AFMVDKDGTVTMNKG
+1529 AFIVDKDGTVTMNKG

>member
-1 VKEMQLPKDLLSDTY
+1 MQLPKDLLSDTY

-42 FKFNSYSE
+42 FKFNAYSE

-123 NFTIN
+123 NFIIN
-128 ASDVEGAVS
+128 EGDVGDTVG
-137 SIDEVVLYNP
+137 SIDGAVLYNP
-147 KNIAH
+147 DDIEH

-158 LQKAYGWTVGHVDDE
+158 LQKAYGWTVGHVDEE
-173 LKNQGRSFEIDR
+173 LAKQSRSFEIDR

-199 FKCYAEFDTIN
+199 FKCYVEFDTIN
-210 NRVNIYAENE
+210 NTISIYAENE
-220 AERFIGD
+220 VERFIGD
-227 GKTNSFK
+227 GETNIFN
-234 LQGGVSADTEITI
+234 LQNDISTDTDITI

-254 YKYNQDTKELSFN
+254 YKYNLTTKELSFDN
-267 NIPAQGDI
+267 VPAQGDI

-281 FKHKYDTDVIVSFE
+281 FKHKYDTDVIIAFE

-311 TVLAVKGADDL
+311 TVLTVKGSDDL

-327 NFGLSSIM
+327 NFGLPSIM

-348 NLYKEYKYYM
+348 SLYQEYKYYM

-364 MSGFYNKDISGSAE
+364 MSGFYSKNISGSTE
-378 EYFDVKTTK
+378 EYFDVKTTS
-387 EDFVAGGVQQLPV
+387 EDFVAGVVQQLPV

-418 DKVIKEYKINSETE
+418 DKVIKEYKINSEIE
-432 EIVVDS
+432 EIAVNS

-485 IEGKEVNNTN
+485 IEGKEVDNTN
-495 YKYSNNNLEIIN
+495 YEYSNNKLEITN

-544 ELTSSEYSYVTSG
+544 ELMSSEYSYVTNG
-557 NKKYLIVNIALAV
+557 NEKYLTINVSLSV
-570 GDEIEINT
+570 GDEIKIST
-578 PSGTLFTIVQ
+578 PNGTLFTSVQ
-588 VSIPNEY
+588 VSIPSGY

-601 VDGNDVK
+601 VDENDVK

-635 YIQNRFTLEKL
+635 YIQNRFTLKKL
-646 RDKVVSVEINGTD
+646 RDKVVSVEIDGTD
-659 SSKYELDGA
+659 FSKYELDGA

-674 LSVGDTIKVESIDTQ
+674 LSVGDTIRVESIDTQ
-689 FDLSDDYDKEIVSV
+689 FDLSDDDDKEIVSV

-818 YSTKKLTISLDNLL
+818 YSIKKLTISLDNLL

-854 ENIAAVCILRQS
+854 ENIAAVCILRHS

-875 VDVKDYTYDKNEN
+875 VDVNDYTYDKNEN

-957 LDNHFVLQNDI
+957 LDNHFMLQNDI

-989 GENGYLYNKT
+989 GEDGYLYDKT
-999 TKTLTVYAPLENG
+999 KKTLTVYAALENG

-1020 EVENALLVV
+1020 EAENALS
-1029 EVVESDAG
+1029 VVESNAG
-1037 DGQILITDVYP
+1037 DGKILRTDVSP

-1072 RLYELIDSQLTEEN
+1072 RLYELIDSRLTEEN

-1165 NERNLVVGAEGINS
+1165 NERNLVVGTEGINS

-1340 GNFVKVKLRDNFI
+1340 GNFVKVKMRDDFI

-1483 SVFGNYTIN
+1483 SVFGNYTID

>member
-42 FKFNSYSE
+42 FKFNAYSE

-123 NFTIN
+123 NFIIN
-128 ASDVEGAVS
+128 EGDVGDTVG
-137 SIDEVVLYNP
+137 SIDGVMLYNSDD
-147 KNIAH
+147 IAH

-158 LQKAYGWTVGHVDDE
+158 LQKAYGWTVGHIDDE
-173 LKNQGRSFEIDR
+173 LQNQSRSFEIDR

-199 FKCYAEFDTIN
+199 FKCYVEFDTIN
-210 NRVNIYAENE
+210 NKVNIYAENE
-220 AERFIGD
+220 VERFICD
-227 GKTNSFK
+227 GKMNSFK
-234 LQGGVSADTEITI
+234 LQGDVSADTDITI
-247 NGHVVTE
+247 NGHIVTE

-311 TVLAVKGADDL
+311 TVLTVKGADDL

-327 NFGLSSIM
+327 NFGLPSIM

-348 NLYKEYKYYM
+348 SLYQEYKYYM

-364 MSGFYNKDISGSAE
+364 MSGFYSKDISGSTE

-387 EDFVAGGVQQLPV
+387 EDFVAGVVQQLPV

-418 DKVIKEYKINSETE
+418 DKVIKEYKINSEIE
-432 EIVVDS
+432 EIAVHS

-453 TAQEDVATFT
+453 TVQEDVATFT
-463 FDGSYIFTLPSD
+463 FDGSYIFNLPSD

-485 IEGKEVNNTN
+485 IEGNEVDSKN
-495 YKYSNNNLEIIN
+495 YKYSNGKLEITN

-544 ELTSSEYSYVTSG
+544 ELMPSEYSYVTNG
-557 NKKYLIVNIALAV
+557 NEKYLTINVSLSV
-570 GDEIEINT
+570 GDEIKIST
-578 PSGTLFTIVQ
+578 PNGTLFTSVQ
-588 VSIPNEY
+588 VSIPSGY

-601 VDGNDVK
+601 VDENDVK

-674 LSVGDTIKVESIDTQ
+674 LSVGDTIRVESIDTQ
-689 FDLSDDYDKEIVSV
+689 FDLSDDDDKEIVSV

-832 INSSVVVASIDTHFD
+832 INSSVVIASIDTHFD

-999 TKTLTVYAPLENG
+999 KKTLTVYATLENG

-1029 EVVESDAG
+1029 ESDAG
-1037 DGQILITDVYP
+1037 DGKILITDVYP
-1048 KLDSYEPKAG
+1048 KLDSYEPKAE

-1143 IKVSIVKNE
+1143 IKVSIVENE

-1165 NERNLVVGAEGINS
+1165 NERNLVVGEEGINS

-1340 GNFVKVKLRDNFI
+1340 GNFVKVKMRDDFI

-1483 SVFGNYTIN
+1483 SVFGNYTID

>member
-1 VKEMQLPKDLLSDTY
+1 MQLPKDLLSDTY

-42 FKFNSYSE
+42 FKFNAYSE

-123 NFTIN
+123 NFIIN
-128 ASDVEGAVS
+128 EGDVGDTVG
-137 SIDEVVLYNP
+137 SIDGVMLYNSDD
-147 KNIAH
+147 IAH

-158 LQKAYGWTVGHVDDE
+158 LQKAYGWTVGHIDDE
-173 LKNQGRSFEIDR
+173 LQNQSRSFEIDR

-199 FKCYAEFDTIN
+199 FKCYVEFDTIN
-210 NRVNIYAENE
+210 NKVNIYAENE
-220 AERFIGD
+220 VERFICD
-227 GKTNSFK
+227 GKMNSFK
-234 LQGGVSADTEITI
+234 LQGDVSADTDITI
-247 NGHVVTE
+247 NGHIVTE

-281 FKHKYDTDVIVSFE
+281 FKHKYDTDVIVSFG

-311 TVLAVKGADDL
+311 TVLTVKGADDL

-327 NFGLSSIM
+327 NFGLPSIM

-348 NLYKEYKYYM
+348 SLYQEYKYYM

-364 MSGFYNKDISGSAE
+364 MSGFYSKDISGSTE

-387 EDFVAGGVQQLPV
+387 EDFVAGVVQQLPV

-418 DKVIKEYKINSETE
+418 DKVIKEYKINSEIE
-432 EIVVDS
+432 EIAVHS

-453 TAQEDVATFT
+453 TVQEDVATFT
-463 FDGSYIFTLPSD
+463 FDGSYIFNLPSD

-485 IEGKEVNNTN
+485 IEGNEVDSKN
-495 YKYSNNNLEIIN
+495 YKYSNGKLEITN

-544 ELTSSEYSYVTSG
+544 ELMPSEYSYVTNG
-557 NKKYLIVNIALAV
+557 NEKYLTINVSLSV
-570 GDEIEINT
+570 GDEIKIST
-578 PSGTLFTIVQ
+578 PNGTLFTSVQ
-588 VSIPNEY
+588 VSIPSGY

-601 VDGNDVK
+601 VDENDVK

-674 LSVGDTIKVESIDTQ
+674 LSVGDTIRVESIDTQ
-689 FDLSDDYDKEIVSV
+689 FDLSDDDDKEIVSV

-832 INSSVVVASIDTHFD
+832 INSSVVIASIDTHFD

-999 TKTLTVYAPLENG
+999 KKTLTVYATLENG

-1029 EVVESDAG
+1029 ESDAG
-1037 DGQILITDVYP
+1037 DGKILITDVYP
-1048 KLDSYEPKAG
+1048 KLDSYEPKAE

-1097 IVTPENFE
+1097 IVTPKNFE
-1105 QAGLYLPEASI
+1105 QAGIYLPEASV

-1143 IKVSIVKNE
+1143 IKVSIVENE

-1165 NERNLVVGAEGINS
+1165 NERNLVVGEEGINS

-1340 GNFVKVKLRDNFI
+1340 GNFVKVKMRDDFI

-1379 SAKDQGDIHADLLS
+1379 SAKDQGDIHADLLA

-1671 SLKVGTEE
+1671 SLKVGTEDQ
-1679 KLSSISLGNFKLQIE
+1679 LPSISLGNFKLQIE

>member
-1 VKEMQLPKDLLSDTY
+1 MQLPKDLLSDTY

-42 FKFNSYSE
+42 FKFNAYSE

-123 NFTIN
+123 NFIIN
-128 ASDVEGAVS
+128 EGDVGDTVG
-137 SIDEVVLYNP
+137 SIDGAVLYNP
-147 KNIAH
+147 DDIEH

-158 LQKAYGWTVGHVDDE
+158 LQKAYGWTVGHVDEE
-173 LKNQGRSFEIDR
+173 LAKQSRSFEIDR

-199 FKCYAEFDTIN
+199 FKCYVEFDTIN
-210 NRVNIYAENE
+210 NTISIYAENE
-220 AERFIGD
+220 VERFIGD
-227 GKTNSFK
+227 GETNIFN
-234 LQGGVSADTEITI
+234 LQNDISTDTDITI

-254 YKYNQDTKELSFN
+254 YKYNLTTKELSFDN
-267 NIPAQGDI
+267 VPAQGDI

-281 FKHKYDTDVIVSFE
+281 FKHKYDTDVIIAFE

-311 TVLAVKGADDL
+311 TVLTVKGSDDL

-327 NFGLSSIM
+327 NFGLPSIM
-335 NLDYYCTPEWMGD
+335 NLDYYCIPEWMGD
-348 NLYKEYKYYM
+348 SLYQEYKYYM

-364 MSGFYNKDISGSAE
+364 MSGFYSKDISGSTE
-378 EYFDVKTTK
+378 EYFDVKTTS
-387 EDFVAGGVQQLPV
+387 EDFVAGVVQQLPV

-418 DKVIKEYKINSETE
+418 DKVIKEYKINSEIE
-432 EIVVDS
+432 EIAVNS

-485 IEGKEVNNTN
+485 IEGKEVDNTN
-495 YKYSNNNLEIIN
+495 YEYSNNKLEITN

-544 ELTSSEYSYVTSG
+544 ELMSSEYSYVTNG
-557 NKKYLIVNIALAV
+557 NEKYLTINVSLSV
-570 GDEIEINT
+570 GDEIKIST
-578 PSGTLFTIVQ
+578 PNGTLFTSVQ
-588 VSIPNEY
+588 VSIPSGY

-601 VDGNDVK
+601 VDENDVK

-635 YIQNRFTLEKL
+635 YIQNRFTLKKL

-659 SSKYELDGA
+659 FSKYELDGA

-674 LSVGDTIKVESIDTQ
+674 LSVGDTIRVESIDTQ
-689 FDLSDDYDKEIVSV
+689 FDLSDDDDKEIVSV

-818 YSTKKLTISLDNLL
+818 YSIKKLTISLDNLL

-854 ENIAAVCILRQS
+854 ENIAAVCILRHS

-875 VDVKDYTYDKNEN
+875 VDVNDYTYDKNEN

-957 LDNHFVLQNDI
+957 LDNHFMLQNDI

-989 GENGYLYNKT
+989 GEDGYLYDET
-999 TKTLTVYAPLENG
+999 TKTLTVYAALENG

-1020 EVENALLVV
+1020 EAENALS
-1029 EVVESDAG
+1029 VVESNAG
-1037 DGQILITDVYP
+1037 DGEILSTDVSP

-1065 GYTETLK
+1065 GYIETLK
-1072 RLYELIDSQLTEEN
+1072 RLYELIDSRLTEEN

-1105 QAGLYLPEASI
+1105 QAGLYLPEVSI

-1253 ISVNKNFTPE
+1253 ISVNKNFAPE

-1340 GNFVKVKLRDNFI
+1340 GNFVKVKMRDDFI

-1483 SVFGNYTIN
+1483 SVFGNYTID

-1554 FDGDNGLVVGENN
+1554 FDGDNGLVVGENS

-1671 SLKVGTEE
+1671 SLKVGTEK

>member
-1 VKEMQLPKDLLSDTY
+1 MQLPKDLLSDTY

-42 FKFNSYSE
+42 FKFNAYSE

-123 NFTIN
+123 NFIIN
-128 ASDVEGAVS
+128 EGDVGDTVG
-137 SIDEVVLYNP
+137 SIDGVMLYNSDD
-147 KNIAH
+147 IAH

-158 LQKAYGWTVGHVDDE
+158 LQKAYGWTVGHIDDE
-173 LKNQGRSFEIDR
+173 LQNQSRSFEIDR

-199 FKCYAEFDTIN
+199 FKCYVEFDTIN
-210 NRVNIYAENE
+210 NKVNIYAENE
-220 AERFIGD
+220 VERFICD
-227 GKTNSFK
+227 GKMNSFK
-234 LQGGVSADTEITI
+234 LQGDVSADTDITI
-247 NGHVVTE
+247 NGHIVTE

-311 TVLAVKGADDL
+311 TVLTVKGADDL

-327 NFGLSSIM
+327 NFGLPAIM

-348 NLYKEYKYYM
+348 SLYQEYKYYM

-364 MSGFYNKDISGSAE
+364 MSGFYSKDISGSTE
-378 EYFDVKTTK
+378 EYFDVKTTS
-387 EDFVAGGVQQLPV
+387 EDFVAGVVQQLPV

-418 DKVIKEYKINSETE
+418 DKVIKEYKINSEIE
-432 EIVVDS
+432 EIAVNS

-485 IEGKEVNNTN
+485 IEGKEVDNTN
-495 YKYSNNNLEIIN
+495 YEYSNHKLEITN

-544 ELTSSEYSYVTSG
+544 ELMSSEYSYVTNG
-557 NKKYLIVNIALAV
+557 NEKYLTINVSLSV
-570 GDEIEINT
+570 GDEIKIST
-578 PSGTLFTIVQ
+578 PNGTLFTSVQ
-588 VSIPNEY
+588 VSIPSGY

-601 VDGNDVK
+601 VDENDVK

-674 LSVGDTIKVESIDTQ
+674 LSVGDTIRVESIDTQ
-689 FDLSDDYDKEIVSV
+689 FDLSDDDDKEIVSV

-717 NILTINELNPSD
+717 NILTINELDPSD

-854 ENIAAVCILRQS
+854 ENIAAVCILRHS

-875 VDVKDYTYDKNEN
+875 VDVNDYTYDKNEN

-913 VSNSNKALTS
+913 VLNSNKALTS

-957 LDNHFVLQNDI
+957 LDNHFMLQNDI

-989 GENGYLYNKT
+989 GEDGYLYDKT
-999 TKTLTVYAPLENG
+999 AKTLTVYAALENG

-1020 EVENALLVV
+1020 EAENALLVV
-1029 EVVESDAG
+1029 ESNAG
-1037 DGQILITDVYP
+1037 DGKILRTDVSP

-1072 RLYELIDSQLTEEN
+1072 RLYELIDSRLTEEN

-1143 IKVSIVKNE
+1143 IKVSIVENA

-1340 GNFVKVKLRDNFI
+1340 GNFVKVKMRDDFI

-1483 SVFGNYTIN
+1483 SVFGNYTID

-1612 QENNDTYYDYYKN
+1612 QKNNDTYYDYYKN

>member
-42 FKFNSYSE
+42 FKFNAYSE

-123 NFTIN
+123 NFIIN
-128 ASDVEGAVS
+128 EGDVGDTVG
-137 SIDEVVLYNP
+137 SIDGVMLYNSDD
-147 KNIAH
+147 IAH

-158 LQKAYGWTVGHVDDE
+158 LQKAYGWTVGHIDDE
-173 LKNQGRSFEIDR
+173 LQNQSRSFEIDR

-199 FKCYAEFDTIN
+199 FKCYVEFDTIN
-210 NRVNIYAENE
+210 NKVNIYAENE
-220 AERFIGD
+220 VERFICD
-227 GKTNSFK
+227 GKMNSFK
-234 LQGGVSADTEITI
+234 LQGDVSADTDITI
-247 NGHVVTE
+247 NGHIVTE

-311 TVLAVKGADDL
+311 TVLTVKGADDL

-327 NFGLSSIM
+327 NFGLPSIM

-348 NLYKEYKYYM
+348 SLYQEYKYYM

-364 MSGFYNKDISGSAE
+364 MSGFYSKDISGSTE

-387 EDFVAGGVQQLPV
+387 EDFVAGVVQQLPV

-418 DKVIKEYKINSETE
+418 DKVIKEYKINSEIE
-432 EIVVDS
+432 EIAVHS

-453 TAQEDVATFT
+453 TVQEDVATFT
-463 FDGSYIFTLPSD
+463 FDGSYIFNLPSD

-485 IEGKEVNNTN
+485 IEGNEVDSKN
-495 YKYSNNNLEIIN
+495 YKYSNGKLEITN

-544 ELTSSEYSYVTSG
+544 ELMPSEYSYVTNG
-557 NKKYLIVNIALAV
+557 NEKYLTINVSLSV
-570 GDEIEINT
+570 GDEIKIST
-578 PSGTLFTIVQ
+578 PNGTLFTSVQ
-588 VSIPNEY
+588 VSIPSGY

-601 VDGNDVK
+601 VDENDVK

-674 LSVGDTIKVESIDTQ
+674 LSVGDTIRVESIDTQ
-689 FDLSDDYDKEIVSV
+689 FDLSDDDDKEIVSV

-832 INSSVVVASIDTHFD
+832 INSSVVIASIDTHFD

-982 LTETISE
+982 LTETIPE

-999 TKTLTVYAPLENG
+999 KKTLTVYATLENG

-1029 EVVESDAG
+1029 ESDAG
-1037 DGQILITDVYP
+1037 DGKILITDVYP
-1048 KLDSYEPKAG
+1048 KLDSYEPKAE

-1097 IVTPENFE
+1097 IVTPKNFE
-1105 QAGLYLPEASI
+1105 QAGIYLPEASV

-1143 IKVSIVKNE
+1143 IKVSIVENE

-1165 NERNLVVGAEGINS
+1165 NERNLVVGEEGINS

-1340 GNFVKVKLRDNFI
+1340 GNFVKVKMRDDFI

-1379 SAKDQGDIHADLLS
+1379 SAKDQGDIHADLLA

-1671 SLKVGTEE
+1671 SLKVGTEDQ
-1679 KLSSISLGNFKLQIE
+1679 LPSISLGNFKLQIE

>member
-1 VKEMQLPKDLLSDTY
+1 MQLPKDLLSDTY

-42 FKFNSYSE
+42 FKFNAYSE

-123 NFTIN
+123 NFIIN
-128 ASDVEGAVS
+128 EGDVGDTVG
-137 SIDEVVLYNP
+137 SIDGVMLYNSDD
-147 KNIAH
+147 IAH

-158 LQKAYGWTVGHVDDE
+158 LQKAYGWTVGHIDDE
-173 LKNQGRSFEIDR
+173 LQNQSRSFEIDR

-199 FKCYAEFDTIN
+199 FKCYVEFDTIN
-210 NRVNIYAENE
+210 NKVNIYAENE
-220 AERFIGD
+220 VERFICD
-227 GKTNSFK
+227 GKMNSFK
-234 LQGGVSADTEITI
+234 LQGDVSADTDITI
-247 NGHVVTE
+247 NGHIVTE

-311 TVLAVKGADDL
+311 TVLTVKGADDL

-327 NFGLSSIM
+327 NFGLPSIM

-348 NLYKEYKYYM
+348 SLYQEYKYYM

-364 MSGFYNKDISGSAE
+364 MSGFYSKDISGSTE

-387 EDFVAGGVQQLPV
+387 EDFVAGVVQQLPV

-418 DKVIKEYKINSETE
+418 DKVIKEYKINSEIE
-432 EIVVDS
+432 EIAVHS

-453 TAQEDVATFT
+453 TVQEDVATFT
-463 FDGSYIFTLPSD
+463 FDGSYIFNLPSD

-485 IEGKEVNNTN
+485 IEGNEVDSKN
-495 YKYSNNNLEIIN
+495 YKYSNGKLEITN

-544 ELTSSEYSYVTSG
+544 ELMPSEYSYVTNG
-557 NKKYLIVNIALAV
+557 NEKYLTINVSLSV
-570 GDEIEINT
+570 GDEIKIST
-578 PSGTLFTIVQ
+578 PNGTLFTSVQ
-588 VSIPNEY
+588 VSIPSGY

-601 VDGNDVK
+601 VDENDVK

-674 LSVGDTIKVESIDTQ
+674 LSVGDTIRVESIDTQ
-689 FDLSDDYDKEIVSV
+689 FDLSDDDDKEIVSV

-832 INSSVVVASIDTHFD
+832 INSSVVIASIDTHFD

-999 TKTLTVYAPLENG
+999 KKTLTVYATLENG

-1029 EVVESDAG
+1029 ESDAG
-1037 DGQILITDVYP
+1037 DGKILITDVYP
-1048 KLDSYEPKAG
+1048 KLDSYEPKAE

-1097 IVTPENFE
+1097 IVTPKNFE
-1105 QAGLYLPEASI
+1105 QAGIYLPEASV

-1143 IKVSIVKNE
+1143 IKVSIVENE

-1165 NERNLVVGAEGINS
+1165 NERNLVVGEEGINS

-1340 GNFVKVKLRDNFI
+1340 GNFVKVKMRDDFI

-1379 SAKDQGDIHADLLS
+1379 SAKDQGDIHADLLA

>member
-1 VKEMQLPKDLLSDTY
+1 MQLPKDLLSDTY

-42 FKFNSYSE
+42 FKFNAYSE

-123 NFTIN
+123 NFIIN
-128 ASDVEGAVS
+128 EGDVGDTVG
-137 SIDEVVLYNP
+137 SIDGAVLYNP
-147 KNIAH
+147 DDIEH

-158 LQKAYGWTVGHVDDE
+158 LQKAYGWTVGHVDEE
-173 LKNQGRSFEIDR
+173 LAKQSRSFEIDR

-199 FKCYAEFDTIN
+199 FKCYVEFDTIN
-210 NRVNIYAENE
+210 NTISIYAENE
-220 AERFIGD
+220 VERFIGD
-227 GKTNSFK
+227 GETNIFN
-234 LQGGVSADTEITI
+234 LQNDISTDTDITI

-254 YKYNQDTKELSFN
+254 YKYNLTTKELSFDN
-267 NIPAQGDI
+267 VPAQGDI

-281 FKHKYDTDVIVSFE
+281 FKHKYDTDVIIAFE

-311 TVLAVKGADDL
+311 TVLTVKGSDDL

-327 NFGLSSIM
+327 NFGLPSIM

-348 NLYKEYKYYM
+348 SLYQEYKYYM

-364 MSGFYNKDISGSAE
+364 MSGFYSKDISGSTE
-378 EYFDVKTTK
+378 EYFDVKTTS
-387 EDFVAGGVQQLPV
+387 EDFVAGVVQQLPV

-418 DKVIKEYKINSETE
+418 DKVIKEYKINSEIE
-432 EIVVDS
+432 EIAVNS

-485 IEGKEVNNTN
+485 IEGKEVDNTN
-495 YKYSNNNLEIIN
+495 YEYSNNKLEITN

-544 ELTSSEYSYVTSG
+544 ELMSSEYSYVTNG
-557 NKKYLIVNIALAV
+557 NEKYLTINVSLSV
-570 GDEIEINT
+570 GDEIKIST
-578 PSGTLFTIVQ
+578 PNGTLFTSVQ
-588 VSIPNEY
+588 VSIPSGY

-601 VDGNDVK
+601 VDENDVK

-635 YIQNRFTLEKL
+635 YIQNRFTLKKL

-659 SSKYELDGA
+659 FSKYELDGA

-674 LSVGDTIKVESIDTQ
+674 LSVGDTIRVESIDTQ
-689 FDLSDDYDKEIVSV
+689 FDLSDDDDKEIVSV

-794 LPKDKIVSVLVDGKE
+794 LSKDKIVSVLVDGKE

-854 ENIAAVCILRQS
+854 ENIAAVCILRHS

-875 VDVKDYTYDKNEN
+875 VDVNDYTYDKNEN

-913 VSNSNKALTS
+913 VLNSNKALTS

-957 LDNHFVLQNDI
+957 LDNHFMLQNDI

-989 GENGYLYNKT
+989 GEDGYLYDKT
-999 TKTLTVYAPLENG
+999 AKTLTVYAALENG

-1020 EVENALLVV
+1020 EAENALLVV
-1029 EVVESDAG
+1029 ESNAG
-1037 DGQILITDVYP
+1037 DGKILRTDVSP

-1072 RLYELIDSQLTEEN
+1072 RLYELIDSRLTEEN

-1143 IKVSIVKNE
+1143 IKVSIVENA

-1340 GNFVKVKLRDNFI
+1340 GNFVKVKMRDDFI

-1483 SVFGNYTIN
+1483 SVFGNYTID

-1612 QENNDTYYDYYKN
+1612 QKNNDTYYDYYKN

>member
-1 VKEMQLPKDLLSDTY
+1 MQLPKDLLSDTY

-42 FKFNSYSE
+42 FKFNAYSE

-123 NFTIN
+123 NFIIN
-128 ASDVEGAVS
+128 EGDVGDTVG
-137 SIDEVVLYNP
+137 SIDGVMLYNSDD
-147 KNIAH
+147 IAH

-158 LQKAYGWTVGHVDDE
+158 LQKAYGWTVGHIDDE
-173 LKNQGRSFEIDR
+173 LQNQSRSFEIDR

-199 FKCYAEFDTIN
+199 FKCYVEFDTIN
-210 NRVNIYAENE
+210 NKVNIYAENE
-220 AERFIGD
+220 VERFICD
-227 GKTNSFK
+227 GKMNSFK
-234 LQGGVSADTEITI
+234 LQGDVSADTDITI
-247 NGHVVTE
+247 NGHIVTE

-311 TVLAVKGADDL
+311 TVLTVKGADDL

-327 NFGLSSIM
+327 NFGLPAIM

-348 NLYKEYKYYM
+348 SLYQEYKYYM

-364 MSGFYNKDISGSAE
+364 MSGFYSKDISGSTE
-378 EYFDVKTTK
+378 EYFDVKTTS
-387 EDFVAGGVQQLPV
+387 EDFVAGVVQQLPV

-418 DKVIKEYKINSETE
+418 DKVIKEYKINSEIE
-432 EIVVDS
+432 EIAVNS

-485 IEGKEVNNTN
+485 IEGKEVDNTN
-495 YKYSNNNLEIIN
+495 YEYSNHKLEITN

-544 ELTSSEYSYVTSG
+544 ELMSSEYSYVTNG
-557 NKKYLIVNIALAV
+557 NEKYLTINVSLSV
-570 GDEIEINT
+570 GDEIKIST
-578 PSGTLFTIVQ
+578 PNGTLFTSVQ
-588 VSIPNEY
+588 VSIPSGY

-601 VDGNDVK
+601 VDENDVK

-674 LSVGDTIKVESIDTQ
+674 LSVGDTIRVESIDTQ
-689 FDLSDDYDKEIVSV
+689 FDLSDDDDKEIVSV

-717 NILTINELNPSD
+717 NILTINELDPSD

-854 ENIAAVCILRQS
+854 ENIAAVCILRHS

-875 VDVKDYTYDKNEN
+875 VDVNDYTYDKNEN

-913 VSNSNKALTS
+913 VLNSNKALTS

-957 LDNHFVLQNDI
+957 LDNHFMLQNNI

-989 GENGYLYNKT
+989 GEDGYLYDKT
-999 TKTLTVYAPLENG
+999 AKTLTVYAALENG

-1020 EVENALLVV
+1020 EAENALLVV
-1029 EVVESDAG
+1029 ESNAG
-1037 DGQILITDVYP
+1037 DGKILRTDVSP

-1072 RLYELIDSQLTEEN
+1072 RLYELIDSRLTEEN

-1143 IKVSIVKNE
+1143 IKVSIVENA

-1340 GNFVKVKLRDNFI
+1340 GNFVKVKMRDDFI

-1483 SVFGNYTIN
+1483 SVFGNYTID

-1612 QENNDTYYDYYKN
+1612 QKNNDTYYDYYKN

>member
-1 VKEMQLPKDLLSDTY
+1 MQLPKDLLSDTY

-31 CKLNVTNLEGT
+31 CKLNTTNLEGT
-42 FKFNSYSE
+42 FKFNSFSE

-123 NFTIN
+123 NFIIN
-128 ASDVEGAVS
+128 EGDVGDTVG
-137 SIDEVVLYNP
+137 SIDGAVLYNP
-147 KNIAH
+147 DDIEH

-158 LQKAYGWTVGHVDDE
+158 LQKAYGWTVGHVDEE
-173 LKNQGRSFEIDR
+173 LAKQSRSFEIDR

-199 FKCYAEFDTIN
+199 FKCYVEFDTIN
-210 NRVNIYAENE
+210 NTISIYAENE
-220 AERFIGD
+220 VERFIGD
-227 GKTNSFK
+227 GETNIFN
-234 LQGGVSADTEITI
+234 LQNDISTDTDITI

-254 YKYNQDTKELSFN
+254 YKYNLTTKELSFDN
-267 NIPAQGDI
+267 VPAQGDI

-281 FKHKYDTDVIVSFE
+281 FKHKYDTDVIIAFE

-311 TVLAVKGADDL
+311 TVLTVKGSDDL

-327 NFGLSSIM
+327 NFGLPSIM

-348 NLYKEYKYYM
+348 SLYQEYKYYM

-364 MSGFYNKDISGSAE
+364 MSGFYSKDISGSTE
-378 EYFDVKTTK
+378 EYFDVKTTS
-387 EDFVAGGVQQLPV
+387 EDFVAGVVQQLPV

-418 DKVIKEYKINSETE
+418 DKVIKEYKINSEIE
-432 EIVVDS
+432 EIAVNS

-485 IEGKEVNNTN
+485 IEGKEVDNTN
-495 YKYSNNNLEIIN
+495 YEYSNNKLEITN

-544 ELTSSEYSYVTSG
+544 ELMSSEYSYVTNG
-557 NKKYLIVNIALAV
+557 NEKYLTINVSLSV
-570 GDEIEINT
+570 GDEIKIST
-578 PSGTLFTIVQ
+578 PNGTLFTSVQ
-588 VSIPNEY
+588 VSIPSGY

-601 VDGNDVK
+601 VDENDVK

-659 SSKYELDGA
+659 FSKYELDGA

-674 LSVGDTIKVESIDTQ
+674 LSVGDTIRVESIDTQ
-689 FDLSDDYDKEIVSV
+689 FDLSDDDDKEIVSV

-818 YSTKKLTISLDNLL
+818 YSIKKLTISLDNLL

-854 ENIAAVCILRQS
+854 ENIAAVCILRHS

-875 VDVKDYTYDKNEN
+875 VDVNDYTYDKNEN

-957 LDNHFVLQNDI
+957 FDNHFVLQNDI

-999 TKTLTVYAPLENG
+999 TKTLTVYATLENG

-1020 EVENALLVV
+1020 EVENALL
-1029 EVVESDAG
+1029 VVESDAG

-1072 RLYELIDSQLTEEN
+1072 RLYELIDSRLTEEN

-1152 QTGKDEQKYTYVW
+1152 QTGKYEQKYTYVW

-1240 QKVNDEITLISED
+1240 QKVNDENTLISEN

-1340 GNFVKVKLRDNFI
+1340 GNFVKVKMRDDFI

-1483 SVFGNYTIN
+1483 SVFGHYTID

-1529 AFMVDKDGTVTMNKG
+1529 AFVVDKDGTVTMNKG

-1679 KLSSISLGNFKLQIE
+1679 KLSSISLGNFKLRIE

>member
-1 VKEMQLPKDLLSDTY
+1 MQLPKDLLSDTY

-42 FKFNSYSE
+42 FKFNAYSE

-123 NFTIN
+123 NFIIN
-128 ASDVEGAVS
+128 EGDVGDTVG
-137 SIDEVVLYNP
+137 SIDGAVLYNP
-147 KNIAH
+147 DDIEH

-158 LQKAYGWTVGHVDDE
+158 LQKAYGWTVGHVDEE
-173 LKNQGRSFEIDR
+173 LAKQSRSFEIDR

-199 FKCYAEFDTIN
+199 FKCYVEFDTIN
-210 NRVNIYAENE
+210 NTISIYAENE
-220 AERFIGD
+220 VERFIGD
-227 GKTNSFK
+227 GETNIFN
-234 LQGGVSADTEITI
+234 LQNDISTDTDITI

-254 YKYNQDTKELSFN
+254 YKYNLTTKELSFDN
-267 NIPAQGDI
+267 VPAQGDI

-281 FKHKYDTDVIVSFE
+281 FKHKYDTDVIIAFE

-311 TVLAVKGADDL
+311 TVLTVKGSDDL

-327 NFGLSSIM
+327 NFGLPSIM

-348 NLYKEYKYYM
+348 SLYQEYKYYM

-364 MSGFYNKDISGSAE
+364 MSGFYSKDISGSTE
-378 EYFDVKTTK
+378 EYFDVKTTS
-387 EDFVAGGVQQLPV
+387 EDFVAGVVQQLPV

-418 DKVIKEYKINSETE
+418 DKVIKEYKINSEIE
-432 EIVVDS
+432 EIAVNS

-485 IEGKEVNNTN
+485 IEGKEVDNTN
-495 YKYSNNNLEIIN
+495 YEYSNNKLEITN

-544 ELTSSEYSYVTSG
+544 ELMSSEYSYVTNG
-557 NKKYLIVNIALAV
+557 NEKYLTINVSLSV
-570 GDEIEINT
+570 GDEIKIST
-578 PSGTLFTIVQ
+578 PNGTLFTSVQ
-588 VSIPNEY
+588 VSIPSGY

-601 VDGNDVK
+601 VDENDVK

-635 YIQNRFTLEKL
+635 YIQNRFTLKKL

-659 SSKYELDGA
+659 FSKYELDGA

-674 LSVGDTIKVESIDTQ
+674 LSVGDTIRVESIDTQ
-689 FDLSDDYDKEIVSV
+689 FDLSDDDDKEIVSV

-751 VKINSQKVNYTFSD
+751 VKINSQKVNYTFPD

-818 YSTKKLTISLDNLL
+818 YSIKKLTISLDNLL

-854 ENIAAVCILRQS
+854 ENIAAVCILRHS

-875 VDVKDYTYDKNEN
+875 VDVNDYTYDKNEN

-957 LDNHFVLQNDI
+957 LDNHFMLQNDI

-989 GENGYLYNKT
+989 GEDGYLYDKT
-999 TKTLTVYAPLENG
+999 KKTLTVYAALENG

-1020 EVENALLVV
+1020 EAENALS
-1029 EVVESDAG
+1029 VVESNAG
-1037 DGQILITDVYP
+1037 DGKILRTDVYP

-1072 RLYELIDSQLTEEN
+1072 RLYELIDSRLTEEN

-1143 IKVSIVKNE
+1143 IKVSIVKNK

-1179 LKEKKDIYLSIQD
+1179 LKETKDIYLSIQD

-1340 GNFVKVKLRDNFI
+1340 GNFVKVKMRDDFI

-1483 SVFGNYTIN
+1483 SVFGNYTID

-1658 NDTAYMKQAEIEG
+1658 NDTAYMKQAEIDG

>member
-1 VKEMQLPKDLLSDTY
+1 MQLPKDLLSDTY

-147 KNIAH
+147 DNIAH

-234 LQGGVSADTEITI
+234 LQGGVSADTDITI
-247 NGHVVTE
+247 NGHAITE

-311 TVLAVKGADDL
+311 TVLTVKGADDL

-327 NFGLSSIM
+327 NFGLPAIM

-348 NLYKEYKYYM
+348 SLYQEYKYYM

-364 MSGFYNKDISGSAE
+364 MSGFYSKDISGSTE

-387 EDFVAGGVQQLPV
+387 EDFVAGVVQQLPV

-418 DKVIKEYKINSETE
+418 DKVIKEYKINSEIE

-463 FDGSYIFTLPSD
+463 FDGSYIFNLPSD

-495 YKYSNNNLEIIN
+495 YKYSNGKLEITN

-544 ELTSSEYSYVTSG
+544 ELMSSEYSYVTNG
-557 NKKYLIVNIALAV
+557 NEKYLTINVSLSV
-570 GDEIEINT
+570 GDEIKIST
-578 PSGTLFTIVQ
+578 PNGTLFTSVQ
-588 VSIPNEY
+588 VSIPSGY

-601 VDGNDVK
+601 VDENDVK

-674 LSVGDTIKVESIDTQ
+674 LSVGDTIRVESIDTQ
-689 FDLSDDYDKEIVSV
+689 FDLSDDDDKGIVSV

-717 NILTINELNPSD
+717 NILTINELDPSD

-854 ENIAAVCILRQS
+854 ENIAAVCILRHS

-875 VDVKDYTYDKNEN
+875 VDVNDYTYDKNEN

-999 TKTLTVYAPLENG
+999 TKTLTVYATLENG

-1020 EVENALLVV
+1020 EVENTLL
-1029 EVVESDAG
+1029 VVESDAG

-1072 RLYELIDSQLTEEN
+1072 RLYELIDSRLTEEN

-1143 IKVSIVKNE
+1143 IKVSIVKNA

-1263 NLDRLSLF
+1263 NLDMLSLF

-1340 GNFVKVKLRDNFI
+1340 GNFVKVKMRDDFI

-1483 SVFGNYTIN
+1483 SVFGNYTID

>member
-1 VKEMQLPKDLLSDTY
+1 MQLPKDLLSDTY

-31 CKLNVTNLEGT
+31 CKLNTTNLEGT

-50 ISFDVP
+50 ISFDAP

-94 PEIDGNGIQEYKHIN
+94 PEINGNGIQEYKHIN

-123 NFTIN
+123 NFIIN
-128 ASDVEGAVS
+128 EGDVGDAVG
-137 SIDEVVLYNP
+137 SIDGVVLYNP
-147 KNIAH
+147 NDIEH

-158 LQKAYGWTVGHVDDE
+158 LQKAYGWTVGHVDEE
-173 LKNQGRSFEIDR
+173 LAKQSRSFEIDR

-199 FKCYAEFDTIN
+199 FKCYVEFDTIN
-210 NRVNIYAENE
+210 NTISIYAENE
-220 AERFIGD
+220 VERFIGD
-227 GKTNSFK
+227 GETNIFN
-234 LQGGVSADTEITI
+234 LQNDISTDTDITI

-254 YKYNQDTKELSFN
+254 YKYNLTTKELSFDN
-267 NIPAQGDI
+267 VPAQGDI

-281 FKHKYDTDVIVSFE
+281 FKHKYDTDVIIAFE

-311 TVLAVKGADDL
+311 TVLTVKGSDDL

-327 NFGLSSIM
+327 NFGLPSIM
-335 NLDYYCTPEWMGD
+335 NLDYYCTPDWMGD
-348 NLYKEYKYYM
+348 SLYQEYKWYI

-364 MSGFYNKDISGSAE
+364 MSGFYSKDISGASE
-378 EYFDVKTTK
+378 ESFDVATIR
-387 EDFVAGGVQQLPV
+387 EDFIAGDVQQLPV
-400 QSAQEQFNVNGDT
+400 QSTQEQFNVNGSA

-418 DKVIKEYKINSETE
+418 DKVTKEYEVSSEIE
-432 EIVVDS
+432 EIRVDS
-438 KNETFNEPNMQVETI
+438 KNETFNEPTMQIETI

-463 FDGSYIFTLPSD
+463 FDGTYTFVLPQD
-475 FNFNENSIVK
+475 FNFNAHSIVT
-485 IEGKEVNNTN
+485 IDDN
-495 YKYSNNNLEIIN
+495 IIN
-507 KSLLTTGNTVEVIT
+507 ESDYSYNSNRNSLTVITQSLLATGSTVKVTT
-521 CENKFVIES
+521 CENKFIVENP
-530 VITKDSKIIINGAR
+530 ITSNSKIVINGTR
-544 ELTSSEYSYVTSG
+544 ELTTSEYSQTTSG
-557 NKKYLIVNIALAV
+557 SKKYLTINVLLSV
-570 GDEIEINT
+570 GDEIEIST
-578 PSGTLFTIVQ
+578 PSGELETSFEL
-588 VSIPNEY
+588 SIQSGY
-595 AIAAVK
+595 VISSVA
-601 VDGNDVK
+601 VDGSVVG
-608 YTVNTTG
+608 YIVNG
-615 STITINDTDAIK
+615 SGAILTITDSDVIK
-627 YGSIIEVE
+627 YGSVIEVK
-635 YIQNRFTLEKL
+635 YVQNSFTLGKL
-646 RDKVVSVEINGTD
+646 RDKIISLKINNQAID
-659 SSKYELDGA
+659 SSKYKLDEN
-668 QLTING
+668 QLTIVDKLSGGEIIVVESVDTHFNLSDYKDKVIVSVNVNG
-674 LSVGDTIKVESIDTQ
+674 VEANYNFDGDTLVIDELVANDNIVVNLVSNKFTLQQDENEILSINISSHKLSNESYTLEANIITITALNQLFNGEQVVIELVPESFFLSQTRDKIVSVVVDGKEINNSQYTYNYSNNKFAISLNSISLHSSVVVESIDTH
-689 FDLSDDYDKEIVSV
+689 
-703 MVNGEKQQGYNLDG
+703 
-717 NILTINELNPSD
+717 
-729 RVVIN
+729 
-734 LVNNKFESQQ
+734 
-744 YDKQILS
+744 
-751 VKINSQKVNYTFSD
+751 FS
-765 NVVTVS
+765 
-771 NLDLLFSGEQ
+771 
-781 IVIEFVPKSFSLS
+781 
-794 LPKDKIVSVLVDGKE
+794 
-809 IGVKQYEYD
+809 
-818 YSTKKLTISLDNLL
+818 
-832 INSSVVVASIDTHFD
+832 
-847 VKQLSAN
+847 VKQLYTN
-854 ENIAAVCILRQS
+854 EDIASVCILRTL
-866 NDGKTQELT
+866 NDGTTQELT
-875 VDVKDYTYDKNEN
+875 VNDYYYDKATNI
-888 SLVVNDS
+888 LVVNDS
-895 RLSQDDIVLFKT
+895 RLEQDDVVLFKT
-907 INKSFV
+907 IKNSFII
-913 VSNSNKALTS
+913 SNSQKALIS
-923 VRINDNITEDYTF
+923 VKINDKKVTDYKLAAGVLNIT
-936 NSSILTIT
+936 SSLNV
-944 TSLGIGDTVSAEF
+944 GDKVSVEF

-989 GENGYLYNKT
+989 GEDGYLYDKT
-999 TKTLTVYAPLENG
+999 TKTLTVYAALENG

-1020 EVENALLVV
+1020 EAENALLVV
-1029 EVVESDAG
+1029 ESNAG
-1037 DGQILITDVYP
+1037 DGEILRTDVSP

-1058 DYVVWVE
+1058 DYVVKVE

-1072 RLYELIDSQLTEEN
+1072 RLYQLIDDQLTEEN

-1097 IVTPENFE
+1097 IVTPDNFD
-1105 QAGLYLPEASI
+1105 QAGLYLPEASV

-1143 IKVSIVKNE
+1143 IKVSVVNDE
-1152 QTGKDEQKYTYVW
+1152 QTGKEEQNYTYVW
-1165 NERNLVVGAEGINS
+1165 KERDLVFGAEGISS
-1179 LKEKKDIYLSIQD
+1179 LKEEIDIYSSIQD
-1192 VQIAAEWDKKDADSD
+1192 VQIAAEWDKKDEDSN

-1213 NNLNKLN
+1213 SNLNKLN
-1220 AINKELENKQKK
+1220 AAKKELENKQKA
-1232 VEDIQAEI
+1232 VEDIQAQI
-1240 QKVNDEITLISED
+1240 QKVQNEITLISED

-1281 FYVSEIDTDLD
+1281 FCVTEIDTDLD

-1340 GNFVKVKLRDNFI
+1340 GNFVRVKMRDDFI

-1379 SAKDQGDIHADLLS
+1379 SAKDQGDIHADLLA

-1456 DGVLDNHEGWITNNK
+1456 DGVLDKHEGWITNNK

-1483 SVFGNYTIN
+1483 SVFGNYTIE

-1505 AGLVEGSSIVG
+1505 AGLIEGSSIVG

-1521 GEQEDGSY
+1521 GEQEDGTY

-1591 VESEPTQSNRY
+1591 VDSEPTQNRY
-1602 NNYDYILYIH
+1602 NNYDYVLYVH
-1612 QENNDTYYDYYKN
+1612 QENNVTYYDYYKN

>member
-1 VKEMQLPKDLLSDTY
+1 MQLPKDLLSDTY

-42 FKFNSYSE
+42 FKFNAYSE

-94 PEIDGNGIQEYKHIN
+94 PEIDRNGIQEYKHIN

-123 NFTIN
+123 NFIIN
-128 ASDVEGAVS
+128 EGDVGDTVG
-137 SIDEVVLYNP
+137 SIDGVMLYNSDD
-147 KNIAH
+147 IAH

-158 LQKAYGWTVGHVDDE
+158 LQKAYGWTVGHIDDE
-173 LKNQGRSFEIDR
+173 LQNQSRSFEIDR

-199 FKCYAEFDTIN
+199 FKCYVEFDTIN
-210 NRVNIYAENE
+210 NKVNIYAENE
-220 AERFIGD
+220 VERFICD
-227 GKTNSFK
+227 GKMNSFK
-234 LQGGVSADTEITI
+234 LQGDVSADTDITI
-247 NGHVVTE
+247 NGHIVTE

-311 TVLAVKGADDL
+311 TVLTVKGADDL

-327 NFGLSSIM
+327 NFGLPSIM

-348 NLYKEYKYYM
+348 SLYQEYKYYM

-364 MSGFYNKDISGSAE
+364 MSGFYSKDIGGSTE

-387 EDFVAGGVQQLPV
+387 EDFVAGVVQQLPV

-418 DKVIKEYKINSETE
+418 DKVIKEYKINSEIE
-432 EIVVDS
+432 EIAVHS

-453 TAQEDVATFT
+453 TVQEDVATFT
-463 FDGSYIFTLPSD
+463 FDGSYIFNLPSD

-485 IEGKEVNNTN
+485 IEGNEVDSKN
-495 YKYSNNNLEIIN
+495 YKYSNGKLEITN

-544 ELTSSEYSYVTSG
+544 ELMPSEYSYVTNG
-557 NKKYLIVNIALAV
+557 NEKYLTINVSLSV
-570 GDEIEINT
+570 GDEIKIST
-578 PSGTLFTIVQ
+578 PNGTLFTSVQ
-588 VSIPNEY
+588 VSIPSGY

-601 VDGNDVK
+601 VDENDVK

-674 LSVGDTIKVESIDTQ
+674 LSVGDTIRVESIDTQ
-689 FDLSDDYDKEIVSV
+689 FDLSDDDDKEIVSV

-832 INSSVVVASIDTHFD
+832 INSSVVIASIDTHFD
-847 VKQLSAN
+847 VKQLSVN

-999 TKTLTVYAPLENG
+999 KKTLTVYATLENG

-1029 EVVESDAG
+1029 ESDAG
-1037 DGQILITDVYP
+1037 DGKILITDVYP
-1048 KLDSYEPKAG
+1048 KLDSYEPKAE

-1097 IVTPENFE
+1097 IVTPKNFE
-1105 QAGLYLPEASI
+1105 QAGIYLPEASV

-1143 IKVSIVKNE
+1143 IKVSIVENE

-1165 NERNLVVGAEGINS
+1165 NERNLVVGEEGINS

-1340 GNFVKVKLRDNFI
+1340 GNFVKVKMRDDFI

-1379 SAKDQGDIHADLLS
+1379 SAKDQGDIHADLLA
-1393 QAVSAGKAVAS
+1393 QAVSAGKTVAS

-1645 PEIKFGIPITYFA
+1645 PEIKFGILITYFA

-1671 SLKVGTEE
+1671 SLKVGTEDQ
-1679 KLSSISLGNFKLQIE
+1679 LPSISLGNFKLQIE

>member
-1 VKEMQLPKDLLSDTY
+1 MQLPKDLLSDTY
-16 RAPNVVLCQ
+16 RVPNVVLCQ

-31 CKLNVTNLEGT
+31 CKLNVINLEGT

-56 SIYCD
+56 SVYCD
-61 IITGETKPTPYYDY
+61 LITGETKPTPYYNY

-94 PEIDGNGIQEYKHIN
+94 PEINGDGIQEYKHIN

-128 ASDVEGAVS
+128 ASDDEDAVS

-147 KNIAH
+147 DNIAH

-173 LKNQGRSFEIDR
+173 LKNQCRSFEIDR
-185 QSIYDFIMNDMCET
+185 QSIYDFIMNDMCNT
-199 FKCYAEFDTIN
+199 FKCYVEFDTIN
-210 NRVNIYAENE
+210 NVVNIYSENE
-220 AERFIGD
+220 VERCIGD
-227 GKTNSFK
+227 GETVVFK
-234 LQGGVSADTEITI
+234 LQNDISDSSTVTI
-247 NGHVVTE
+247 NGHVITQ
-254 YKYNQDTKELSFN
+254 YNYDPSTKELTFSN
-267 NIPAQGDI
+267 APGQGDI
-275 IEVSNE
+275 IEISNE
-281 FKHKYDTDVIVSFE
+281 FKHKYDTDVIIAFE
-295 NLSNDMKVNYS
+295 NLSNEMKVNYS

-311 TVLAVKGADDL
+311 TVLTVKGADDL
-322 DIRNV
+322 DIRDV
-327 NFGLSSIM
+327 NFGLPSIM

-348 NLYKEYKYYM
+348 SLYQEYKYYM

-364 MSGFYNKDISGSAE
+364 MSGFYSKDISGSTE
-378 EYFDVKTTK
+378 EYFDIKTTS
-387 EDFVAGGVQQLPV
+387 EDFVAGVVQQLPV
-400 QSAQEQFNVNGDT
+400 QSAQEQFNVNGYT

-418 DKVIKEYKINSETE
+418 DKVIKEYKINSEIE
-432 EIVVDS
+432 EIVVNS
-438 KNETFNEPNMQVETI
+438 KNEIFNEPNMHVETI

-495 YKYSNNNLEIIN
+495 YEYSNHKLEITN

-544 ELTSSEYSYVTSG
+544 ELMSSEYSYVTNG
-557 NKKYLIVNIALAV
+557 NEKYLTINVSLSV
-570 GDEIEINT
+570 GDEIKIST
-578 PSGTLFTIVQ
+578 PNGTLFTSVQ
-588 VSIPNEY
+588 VSIPSGY

-601 VDGNDVK
+601 VDENDVK

-646 RDKVVSVEINGTD
+646 RDKIVSVEINGTD

-674 LSVGDTIKVESIDTQ
+674 LSVGDTIRVESIDTQ
-689 FDLSDDYDKEIVSV
+689 FDLSDYDDKEIVSV

-744 YDKQILS
+744 YNKQILS

-765 NVVTVS
+765 NFVTVS
-771 NLDLLFSGEQ
+771 NLDLLFSAEQ
-781 IVIEFVPKSFSLS
+781 IVIEFVPKSFPLS
-794 LPKDKIVSVLVDGKE
+794 MTKDKIVYVLVDGKE

-818 YSTKKLTISLDNLL
+818 YSTKKLTISMDSLL
-832 INSSVVVASIDTHFD
+832 INSSVVVASINTHFD

-875 VDVKDYTYDKNEN
+875 VDVKDYIYDKNEN

-913 VSNSNKALTS
+913 VSKSNKALTS

-999 TKTLTVYAPLENG
+999 TKTLTVYATLENG

-1020 EVENALLVV
+1020 EVENALK
-1029 EVVESDAG
+1029 VVESNAG
-1037 DGQILITDVYP
+1037 NGQILITNVYP
-1048 KLDSYEPKAG
+1048 KLDSYEPKAE

-1105 QAGLYLPEASI
+1105 QAGIYLPDASI

-1143 IKVSIVKNE
+1143 IKVSIVKND

-1165 NERNLVVGAEGINS
+1165 NERNLVIGAEGINY

-1192 VQIAAEWDKKDADSD
+1192 VQIAAEFDKNDADSD

-1253 ISVNKNFTPE
+1253 ISVNTNFTPE
-1263 NLDRLSLF
+1263 NLNRLPLF

-1322 RNIYAMPEFAPIL
+1322 KNIYAMPEFAPIL
-1335 NQFSL
+1335 HQFAL
-1340 GNFVKVKLRDNFI
+1340 GNFIKIKMRSDFI

-1418 IDERI
+1418 IEAKI
-1423 RNGLID
+1423 RQGLID

-1434 KSNSAGQS
+1434 KSNSAGQDI
-1442 VSWDNYGIHLRKVV
+1442 SWDNYGIHLRKVV
-1456 DGVLDNHEGWITNNK
+1456 DGVLDKHEGWITNNK

-1554 FDGDNGLVVGENN
+1554 FDGDNGLVIGENN

-1591 VESEPTQSNRY
+1591 VDYEPTQSNRY

-1633 KPISSIGENFAD
+1633 KPISSKGENFAD

>member
-1 VKEMQLPKDLLSDTY
+1 MQLPKDLLSDTY

-31 CKLNVTNLEGT
+31 CKLNTTNLEGT
-42 FKFNSYSE
+42 FKFNSFSE

-123 NFTIN
+123 NFIIN
-128 ASDVEGAVS
+128 EGDVGDTVG
-137 SIDEVVLYNP
+137 SIDGAVLYNP
-147 KNIAH
+147 DDIEH

-158 LQKAYGWTVGHVDDE
+158 LQKAYGWTVGHVDEE
-173 LKNQGRSFEIDR
+173 LAKQSRSFEIDR

-199 FKCYAEFDTIN
+199 FKCYVEFDTIN
-210 NRVNIYAENE
+210 NTISIYAENE
-220 AERFIGD
+220 VERFIGD
-227 GKTNSFK
+227 GETNIFN
-234 LQGGVSADTEITI
+234 LQNDISTDTDITI

-254 YKYNQDTKELSFN
+254 YKYNLTTKELSFDN
-267 NIPAQGDI
+267 VPAQGDI

-281 FKHKYDTDVIVSFE
+281 FKHKYDTDVIIAFE

-311 TVLAVKGADDL
+311 TVLTVKGSDDL

-327 NFGLSSIM
+327 NFGLPSIM
-335 NLDYYCTPEWMGD
+335 NLDYYCTPAWMGD
-348 NLYKEYKYYM
+348 SLYQEYKYYM

-364 MSGFYNKDISGSAE
+364 MSGFYSKDISGSTE
-378 EYFDVKTTK
+378 EYFDVKTTS
-387 EDFVAGGVQQLPV
+387 EDFVAGVVQQLPV

-418 DKVIKEYKINSETE
+418 DKVIKEYKINSEIE
-432 EIVVDS
+432 EIAVNS

-485 IEGKEVNNTN
+485 IEGKEVDNTN
-495 YKYSNNNLEIIN
+495 YEYSNNKLEITN

-544 ELTSSEYSYVTSG
+544 ELMSSEYSYVTNG
-557 NKKYLIVNIALAV
+557 NEKYLTINVSLSV
-570 GDEIEINT
+570 GDEIKIST
-578 PSGTLFTIVQ
+578 PNGTLFTSVQ
-588 VSIPNEY
+588 VSIPSGY

-601 VDGNDVK
+601 VDENDVK

-659 SSKYELDGA
+659 FSKYELDGA

-674 LSVGDTIKVESIDTQ
+674 LSVGDTIRVESIDTQ
-689 FDLSDDYDKEIVSV
+689 FDLSDDDDKEIVSV

-818 YSTKKLTISLDNLL
+818 YSIKKLTISLDNLL

-854 ENIAAVCILRQS
+854 ENIAAVCILRHS

-875 VDVKDYTYDKNEN
+875 VDVNDYTYDKNEN

-999 TKTLTVYAPLENG
+999 TKTLTVYAALENG

-1020 EVENALLVV
+1020 EAENALLVV
-1029 EVVESDAG
+1029 ESNAR
-1037 DGQILITDVYP
+1037 DGEILRTDVSP

-1058 DYVVWVE
+1058 DYVVKVE

-1072 RLYELIDSQLTEEN
+1072 RLYQLIDDQLTEEN

-1097 IVTPENFE
+1097 IVTPDNFD
-1105 QAGLYLPEASI
+1105 QAGLYLPEASV

-1143 IKVSIVKNE
+1143 IKVSVVNDE
-1152 QTGKDEQKYTYVW
+1152 QTGKEEQNYTYVW
-1165 NERNLVVGAEGINS
+1165 KERDLVFGAEGISS
-1179 LKEKKDIYLSIQD
+1179 LKEEIDIYSSIQD
-1192 VQIAAEWDKKDADSD
+1192 VQIAAEWDKKDEDSN

-1213 NNLNKLN
+1213 SNLNKLN
-1220 AINKELENKQKK
+1220 AAKKELENKQKA
-1232 VEDIQAEI
+1232 VEDIQAQI
-1240 QKVNDEITLISED
+1240 QKVQNEITLISED

-1281 FYVSEIDTDLD
+1281 FCVTEIDTDLD

-1340 GNFVKVKLRDNFI
+1340 GNFVKVKMRDDFI

-1379 SAKDQGDIHADLLS
+1379 SAKDQGDIHADLLA

-1429 ATTSI
+1429 ATISI

-1456 DGVLDNHEGWITNNK
+1456 DGVLDKHEGWITNNK

-1483 SVFGNYTIN
+1483 SVFGNYTIE

-1505 AGLVEGSSIVG
+1505 AGLIEGSSIVG

-1521 GEQEDGSY
+1521 GEQEDGTY

-1591 VESEPTQSNRY
+1591 VDSEPTQNRY
-1602 NNYDYILYIH
+1602 NNYDYVLYVH
-1612 QENNDTYYDYYKN
+1612 QENNVTYYDYYKN

-1633 KPISSIGENFAD
+1633 KPLSSIGENFAD

>member
-1 VKEMQLPKDLLSDTY
+1 MQLPKDLLSDTY

-42 FKFNSYSE
+42 FKFNAYSE

-123 NFTIN
+123 NFIIN
-128 ASDVEGAVS
+128 EGDVGDTVG
-137 SIDEVVLYNP
+137 SIDGAVLYNP
-147 KNIAH
+147 DDIEH

-158 LQKAYGWTVGHVDDE
+158 LQKAYGWTVGHVDEE
-173 LKNQGRSFEIDR
+173 LAKQSRSFEIDR

-199 FKCYAEFDTIN
+199 FKCYVEFDTIN
-210 NRVNIYAENE
+210 NTISIYAENE
-220 AERFIGD
+220 VERFIGD
-227 GKTNSFK
+227 GETNIFN
-234 LQGGVSADTEITI
+234 LQNDISTDTDITI

-254 YKYNQDTKELSFN
+254 YKYNLTTKELSFDN
-267 NIPAQGDI
+267 VPAQGDI

-281 FKHKYDTDVIVSFE
+281 FKHKYDTDVIIAFE

-311 TVLAVKGADDL
+311 TVLTVKGSDDL

-327 NFGLSSIM
+327 NFGLPSIM

-348 NLYKEYKYYM
+348 SLYQEYKYYM

-364 MSGFYNKDISGSAE
+364 MSGFYSKDISGSTE
-378 EYFDVKTTK
+378 EYFDVKTTS
-387 EDFVAGGVQQLPV
+387 EDFVAGVVQQLPV

-418 DKVIKEYKINSETE
+418 DKVIKEYKINSEIE
-432 EIVVDS
+432 EIAVNS

-485 IEGKEVNNTN
+485 IEGKEVDNTN
-495 YKYSNNNLEIIN
+495 YEYSNNKLEITN

-544 ELTSSEYSYVTSG
+544 ELMSSEYSYVTNG
-557 NKKYLIVNIALAV
+557 NEKYLTINVSLSV
-570 GDEIEINT
+570 GDEIKIST
-578 PSGTLFTIVQ
+578 PNGTLFTSVQ
-588 VSIPNEY
+588 VSIPSGH

-601 VDGNDVK
+601 VDENDVK

-635 YIQNRFTLEKL
+635 YIQNRFTLKKL

-659 SSKYELDGA
+659 FSKYELDGA

-674 LSVGDTIKVESIDTQ
+674 LSVGDTIRVESIDTQ
-689 FDLSDDYDKEIVSV
+689 FDLSDDDDKEIVSV

-818 YSTKKLTISLDNLL
+818 YSIKKLTISLDNLL

-854 ENIAAVCILRQS
+854 ENIAAVCILRHS

-875 VDVKDYTYDKNEN
+875 VDVNDYTYDKNEN

-957 LDNHFVLQNDI
+957 LDNHFMLQNDI

-989 GENGYLYNKT
+989 GEDGYLYDKT
-999 TKTLTVYAPLENG
+999 KKTLTVYAALENG

-1020 EVENALLVV
+1020 EAENALS
-1029 EVVESDAG
+1029 VVESNAG
-1037 DGQILITDVYP
+1037 DGKILRTDVSP

-1072 RLYELIDSQLTEEN
+1072 RLYELIDSRLTEEN

-1340 GNFVKVKLRDNFI
+1340 GNFVKVKMRDDFI

-1483 SVFGNYTIN
+1483 SVFGNYTID

-1602 NNYDYILYIH
+1602 NNYDYILYVH
-1612 QENNDTYYDYYKN
+1612 QENNVTYYDYYKN

>member
-1 VKEMQLPKDLLSDTY
+1 MQLPKDLLSDTY

-42 FKFNSYSE
+42 FKFNAYSE

-80 LVYLEGFGYFQLQD
+80 FVYLEGFGYFQLQD

-123 NFTIN
+123 NFIIN
-128 ASDVEGAVS
+128 EGDVGDTVG
-137 SIDEVVLYNP
+137 SIDGVVLYNSDD
-147 KNIAH
+147 IAH

-158 LQKAYGWTVGHVDDE
+158 LQKAYGWTVGHIDE
-173 LKNQGRSFEIDR
+173 ELQNQSRSFEIDR

-199 FKCYAEFDTIN
+199 FKCYVEFDTIN
-210 NRVNIYAENE
+210 NKVNIYAENE
-220 AERFIGD
+220 VERFIGD
-227 GKTNSFK
+227 GKMNSFK
-234 LQGGVSADTEITI
+234 LQGDVSADTDITI
-247 NGHVVTE
+247 NGHIVTE

-311 TVLAVKGADDL
+311 TVLTVKGADDL

-327 NFGLSSIM
+327 NFGLPSIM

-348 NLYKEYKYYM
+348 SLYQEYKYYM

-364 MSGFYNKDISGSAE
+364 MSGFYSKDISGSTE

-387 EDFVAGGVQQLPV
+387 EDFVAGVVQQLSV
-400 QSAQEQFNVNGDT
+400 QSAQKQFNVNGDT

-418 DKVIKEYKINSETE
+418 DKVIKEYKINSEIE

-495 YKYSNNNLEIIN
+495 YEYSNNKLEITN
-507 KSLLTTGNTVEVIT
+507 KSLLTTGNTVEVVT
-521 CENKFVIES
+521 CENQFVIES

-557 NKKYLIVNIALAV
+557 NERHLIVNVALAV

-578 PSGTLFTIVQ
+578 PSGTLFTSVH
-588 VSIPNEY
+588 VSIPSGY

-646 RDKVVSVEINGTD
+646 RDKVVSVEINGTG

-674 LSVGDTIKVESIDTQ
+674 LSVGDTIRVESIDTQ
-689 FDLSDDYDKEIVSV
+689 FDLSDDDDKEIVSV

-794 LPKDKIVSVLVDGKE
+794 LPKGKIVSVLVDGKE

-875 VDVKDYTYDKNEN
+875 VDVNDYTYDKNEN

-936 NSSILTIT
+936 DSSILTIT

-977 SPDSM
+977 SHDSM

-989 GENGYLYNKT
+989 GDGYLYDKT
-999 TKTLTVYAPLENG
+999 TKTLTVHATLENG

-1020 EVENALLVV
+1020 EAENALS
-1029 EVVESDAG
+1029 VVESNAG
-1037 DGQILITDVYP
+1037 DGEILRTDVSP
-1048 KLDSYEPKAG
+1048 KLDSYEPKAR
-1058 DYVVWVE
+1058 DYVVKVE

-1072 RLYELIDSQLTEEN
+1072 RLYQLIDDQLTEEN

-1097 IVTPENFE
+1097 IVTPDNFD
-1105 QAGLYLPEASI
+1105 QAGLYLPEASV

-1143 IKVSIVKNE
+1143 IKVSVVNDE
-1152 QTGKDEQKYTYVW
+1152 QTGKEEQNYTYVW
-1165 NERNLVVGAEGINS
+1165 KERDLVFGAEGISS
-1179 LKEKKDIYLSIQD
+1179 LKEEIDIYSSIQD
-1192 VQIAAEWDKKDADSD
+1192 VQIAAEWDKKDEDSN

-1213 NNLNKLN
+1213 SNLNKLN
-1220 AINKELENKQKK
+1220 AAKKELENKQKA
-1232 VEDIQAEI
+1232 VEDIQAQI
-1240 QKVNDEITLISED
+1240 QKVQNEITLISED

-1281 FYVSEIDTDLD
+1281 FCVTEIDTDLD

-1340 GNFVKVKLRDNFI
+1340 GNFVKVKMRDDLI

-1379 SAKDQGDIHADLLS
+1379 SAKDQGDIHADLLA

-1456 DGVLDNHEGWITNNK
+1456 DGVLDKHEGWITNNK

-1483 SVFGNYTIN
+1483 SVFGNYTIE

-1505 AGLVEGSSIVG
+1505 AGLIEGSSIVG

-1521 GEQEDGSY
+1521 GEQEDGTY

-1591 VESEPTQSNRY
+1591 VDSEPTQNRY
-1602 NNYDYILYIH
+1602 NNYDYVLYVH
-1612 QENNDTYYDYYKN
+1612 QENNVTYYDYYKN

>member
-1 VKEMQLPKDLLSDTY
+1 MQLPKDLLSDTY

-42 FKFNSYSE
+42 FKFNAYSE

-123 NFTIN
+123 NFIIN
-128 ASDVEGAVS
+128 EGDVGDTVG
-137 SIDEVVLYNP
+137 SIDGVMLYNSDD
-147 KNIAH
+147 IAH

-158 LQKAYGWTVGHVDDE
+158 LQKAYGWTVGHIDDE
-173 LKNQGRSFEIDR
+173 LQNQSRSFEIDR

-199 FKCYAEFDTIN
+199 FKCYVEFDTIN
-210 NRVNIYAENE
+210 NKVNIYAENE
-220 AERFIGD
+220 VERFICD
-227 GKTNSFK
+227 GKMNSFK
-234 LQGGVSADTEITI
+234 LQGDVSADTDITI
-247 NGHVVTE
+247 NGHIVTE

-311 TVLAVKGADDL
+311 TVLTVKGADDL

-327 NFGLSSIM
+327 NFGLPSIM

-348 NLYKEYKYYM
+348 SLYQEYKYYM

-364 MSGFYNKDISGSAE
+364 MSGFYSKDISGSTE

-387 EDFVAGGVQQLPV
+387 EDFVAGVVQQLPV

-418 DKVIKEYKINSETE
+418 DKVIKEYKINSEIE
-432 EIVVDS
+432 EIAVHS

-453 TAQEDVATFT
+453 TVQEDVATFT
-463 FDGSYIFTLPSD
+463 FDGSYIFNLPSD

-485 IEGKEVNNTN
+485 IEGNEVDSKN
-495 YKYSNNNLEIIN
+495 YKYSNGKLEITN

-544 ELTSSEYSYVTSG
+544 ELMPSEYSYVTNG
-557 NKKYLIVNIALAV
+557 NEKYLTINVSLSV
-570 GDEIEINT
+570 GDEIKIST
-578 PSGTLFTIVQ
+578 PNGTLFTSVQ
-588 VSIPNEY
+588 VSIPSGY

-601 VDGNDVK
+601 VDENDVK

-674 LSVGDTIKVESIDTQ
+674 LSVGDTIRVESIDTQ
-689 FDLSDDYDKEIVSV
+689 FDLSDDDDKEIVSV

-832 INSSVVVASIDTHFD
+832 INSSVVIASIDTHFD

-999 TKTLTVYAPLENG
+999 KKTLTVYATLENG

-1029 EVVESDAG
+1029 ESDAG
-1037 DGQILITDVYP
+1037 DGKILITDVYP
-1048 KLDSYEPKAG
+1048 KLDSYEPKAE

-1097 IVTPENFE
+1097 IVTPKNFE
-1105 QAGLYLPEASI
+1105 QAGIYLPEASV

-1143 IKVSIVKNE
+1143 IKVSIVENE

-1165 NERNLVVGAEGINS
+1165 NERNLVVGEEGINS

-1340 GNFVKVKLRDNFI
+1340 GNFVKVKMRDDFI

-1379 SAKDQGDIHADLLS
+1379 SAKDQGDIHADLLA

-1671 SLKVGTEE
+1671 SLKVGTEDQ
-1679 KLSSISLGNFKLQIE
+1679 LPSISLGNFKLQIE

>member
-1 VKEMQLPKDLLSDTY
+1 MQLPKDLLSDTY

-147 KNIAH
+147 NNIAH

-267 NIPAQGDI
+267 NTPAQGDI

-311 TVLAVKGADDL
+311 TVLTVKGADDL

-327 NFGLSSIM
+327 NFGLPSIM

-348 NLYKEYKYYM
+348 SLYQEYKYYM

-364 MSGFYNKDISGSAE
+364 MSGFYSKDINGATE
-378 EYFDVKTTK
+378 EYFDVKTTS
-387 EDFVAGGVQQLPV
+387 EDFIAGFVQQLPV
-400 QSAQEQFNVNGDT
+400 QSTQEQFNVNGDA

-418 DKVIKEYKINSETE
+418 DKVVKEYKINSEIE
-432 EIVVDS
+432 EIIAGS

-475 FNFNENSIVK
+475 FNFNKNSIVK
-485 IEGKEVNNTN
+485 IQGKEVDNTN
-495 YKYSNNNLEIIN
+495 YKYLNNNLEITN

-608 YTVNTTG
+608 YTVNTVGATLTIDDTG
-615 STITINDTDAIK
+615 AIK
-627 YGSIIEVE
+627 YGSVIEVV
-635 YIQNRFTLEKL
+635 YVQNRFTLKKL
-646 RDKVVSVEINGTD
+646 RDKVVSVKINDTD
-659 SSKYELDGA
+659 SSKYELDGT
-668 QLTING
+668 QLIINS
-674 LSVGDTIKVESIDTQ
+674 LSANDTIKVESIDTH
-689 FDLSDDYDKEIVSV
+689 FDLSDDDDKEIVSV
-703 MVNGEKQQGYNLDG
+703 IVNGEKQQEYNLDG
-717 NILTINELNPSD
+717 NILTINELNTND
-729 RVVIN
+729 MVVIN
-734 LVNNKFESQQ
+734 LVNNKFEIQQ
-744 YDKQILS
+744 HDKQILS
-751 VKINSQKVNYTFSD
+751 VKINSQKVDYIFFD
-765 NVVTVS
+765 NIVAVTD
-771 NLDLLFSGEQ
+771 LDTLLDGEQ
-781 IVIEFVPKSFSLS
+781 IVIELVPQSFSLS
-794 LPKDKIVSVLVDGKE
+794 QTKDKIVSVIVGGGK
-809 IGVKQYEYD
+809 IDADQYKYNDSSHEL
-818 YSTKKLTISLDNLL
+818 SISLEKLSV
-832 INSSVVVASIDTHFD
+832 NSFVVVESIGIHFN
-847 VKQLSAN
+847 VKQLSAT
-854 ENIAAVCILRQS
+854 ENIAKVCILRQS
-866 NDGKTQELT
+866 NDGTTQEF
-875 VDVKDYTYDKNEN
+875 DVENYIYDKNKN
-888 SLVVNDS
+888 MLVVNDD
-895 RLSQDDIVLFKT
+895 RLSQDDTVLFKT

-923 VRINDNITEDYTF
+923 VKINDEPTNDYTF
-936 NSSILTIT
+936 DSGVLTVNT
-944 TSLGIGDTVSAEF
+944 NLTLGAIVSAEF
-957 LDNHFVLQNDI
+957 LDNKFVLQNDV
-968 GSKHIVEKK
+968 GAKHIVEKK

-989 GENGYLYNKT
+989 GEDGYLYDKT
-999 TKTLTVYAPLENG
+999 TKTLTVYAALENG
-1012 DKLIVKTI
+1012 DKLIVKTV
-1020 EVENALLVV
+1020 EAENALLVV
-1029 EVVESDAG
+1029 ESNAR
-1037 DGQILITDVYP
+1037 DGEILRTDVSP
-1048 KLDSYEPKAG
+1048 KLDSYEPKAR
-1058 DYVVWVE
+1058 DYVVKVE

-1072 RLYELIDSQLTEEN
+1072 RLYQLIDDQLTEEN

-1097 IVTPENFE
+1097 IVTPDNFD
-1105 QAGLYLPEASI
+1105 QAGLYLPEASV

-1143 IKVSIVKNE
+1143 IKVSVVNDE
-1152 QTGKDEQKYTYVW
+1152 QTGKEEQNYTYVW
-1165 NERNLVVGAEGINS
+1165 KERDLVFGAEGISS
-1179 LKEKKDIYLSIQD
+1179 LKEEIDIYSSIQD
-1192 VQIAAEWDKKDADSD
+1192 VQIAAEWDKKDEDSN

-1213 NNLNKLN
+1213 SNLNKLN
-1220 AINKELENKQKK
+1220 AAKKELENKQKA
-1232 VEDIQAEI
+1232 VEDIQAQI
-1240 QKVNDEITLISED
+1240 QKVQNEITLISED

-1281 FYVSEIDTDLD
+1281 FCVTEIDTDLD

-1340 GNFVKVKLRDNFI
+1340 GNFVKVKMRDDFI

-1379 SAKDQGDIHADLLS
+1379 SAKDQGDIHADLLA

-1456 DGVLDNHEGWITNNK
+1456 DGVLDKHEGWITNNK

-1483 SVFGNYTIN
+1483 SVFGNYTIE

-1505 AGLVEGSSIVG
+1505 AGLIEGSSIVG

-1521 GEQEDGSY
+1521 GEQEDGTY

-1591 VESEPTQSNRY
+1591 VDSEPTQNRY
-1602 NNYDYILYIH
+1602 NNYDYVLYVH
-1612 QENNDTYYDYYKN
+1612 QENNVTYYDYYKN

>member
-1 VKEMQLPKDLLSDTY
+1 MQLPKDLLSDTY
-16 RAPNVVLCQ
+16 RVPNVVLCQ

-80 LVYLEGFGYFQLQD
+80 IVYLEGFGYFQLQD

-128 ASDVEGAVS
+128 ASDDEDAVS

-147 KNIAH
+147 DNIAH

-185 QSIYDFIMNDMCET
+185 QSIYDFIMNDMCNT
-199 FKCYAEFDTIN
+199 FKCYVEFDTIN
-210 NRVNIYAENE
+210 NVVNIYSENE
-220 AERFIGD
+220 VERCIGD
-227 GKTNSFK
+227 GETVVFK
-234 LQGGVSADTEITI
+234 LQNDISDSSTVTI
-247 NGHVVTE
+247 NGHVITQ
-254 YKYNQDTKELSFN
+254 YNYDPSTKELTFSN
-267 NIPAQGDI
+267 APGQGDI
-275 IEVSNE
+275 IEISNE
-281 FKHKYDTDVIVSFE
+281 FKHKYDTDVIIAFE
-295 NLSNDMKVNYS
+295 NLSNEMKVNYS

-311 TVLAVKGADDL
+311 TVLTVKGADDL
-322 DIRNV
+322 DIRDV
-327 NFGLSSIM
+327 NFGLPSIM

-348 NLYKEYKYYM
+348 SLYQEYKYYM

-364 MSGFYNKDISGSAE
+364 MSGFYSKDISGSTE
-378 EYFDVKTTK
+378 EYFDVKTTR
-387 EDFVAGGVQQLPV
+387 EDFVAGVVQQLPV
-400 QSAQEQFNVNGDT
+400 QSAQEQFNVNGYT

-418 DKVIKEYKINSETE
+418 DKVIKEYKINSEIE
-432 EIVVDS
+432 EIVVNS

-495 YKYSNNNLEIIN
+495 YEYSNHKLEITN

-544 ELTSSEYSYVTSG
+544 ELMSSEYSYVTNG
-557 NKKYLIVNIALAV
+557 NEKYLTINVSLSV
-570 GDEIEINT
+570 GDEIKIST
-578 PSGTLFTIVQ
+578 PNGTLFTSVQ
-588 VSIPNEY
+588 VSIPSGY

-601 VDGNDVK
+601 VDENDVK

-646 RDKVVSVEINGTD
+646 RDKVVSVDINGTD

-674 LSVGDTIKVESIDTQ
+674 LSVGDTIRVESIDTQ
-689 FDLSDDYDKEIVSV
+689 FDLSDDDDKEIVSV

-729 RVVIN
+729 KVVIN
-734 LVNNKFESQQ
+734 LVNNKFKIQQ

-771 NLDLLFSGEQ
+771 NLDLLFSEEQ
-781 IVIEFVPKSFSLS
+781 IVIEFVPKSFPLS
-794 LPKDKIVSVLVDGKE
+794 LTKDKIVYVLVDGKE

-832 INSSVVVASIDTHFD
+832 INSYVVVTSIDTHFD

-854 ENIAAVCILRQS
+854 ENIAAVCIFRQS
-866 NDGKTQELT
+866 NDGNTQELT
-875 VDVKDYTYDKNEN
+875 VDVKDYIYDKNEN
-888 SLVVNDS
+888 NLVVNDS

-999 TKTLTVYAPLENG
+999 TKTLTVYATLENG

-1020 EVENALLVV
+1020 EVENALK
-1029 EVVESDAG
+1029 VVESNAR
-1037 DGQILITDVYP
+1037 DGQILITNVYP
-1048 KLDSYEPKAG
+1048 KLDSYEPKAE

-1105 QAGLYLPEASI
+1105 QAGIYLPEASI

-1143 IKVSIVKNE
+1143 IKVSIVKND

-1165 NERNLVVGAEGINS
+1165 NERNLVIGAEGINY

-1192 VQIAAEWDKKDADSD
+1192 VQIAAEFDKKDADSD

-1253 ISVNKNFTPE
+1253 ISVNTNFTPE
-1263 NLDRLSLF
+1263 NLNRLSLF
-1271 LREDEYSDDC
+1271 LREDEYSDNC

-1340 GNFVKVKLRDNFI
+1340 GNFVKVKMRDDLI
-1353 KKARL
+1353 KKSRL

-1365 SDLSNF
+1365 SDLSNL

-1456 DGVLDNHEGWITNNK
+1456 NGVLDNHEGWITNNK

-1591 VESEPTQSNRY
+1591 VDYEPTQSNRY

-1633 KPISSIGENFAD
+1633 KPISSKGENFAD

-1658 NDTAYMKQAEIEG
+1658 NDTAYMKQAEVEG

>member
-1 VKEMQLPKDLLSDTY
+1 MQLPKDLLSDTY

-42 FKFNSYSE
+42 FKFNAYSE

-123 NFTIN
+123 NFIIN
-128 ASDVEGAVS
+128 EGDVGDTVG
-137 SIDEVVLYNP
+137 SIDGVMLYNSDD
-147 KNIAH
+147 IAH

-158 LQKAYGWTVGHVDDE
+158 LQKAYGWTVGHIDDE
-173 LKNQGRSFEIDR
+173 LQNQSRSFEIDR

-199 FKCYAEFDTIN
+199 FKCYVEFDTIN
-210 NRVNIYAENE
+210 NKVNIYAENE
-220 AERFIGD
+220 VERFICD
-227 GKTNSFK
+227 GKMNSFK
-234 LQGGVSADTEITI
+234 LQGDVSADTDITI
-247 NGHVVTE
+247 NGHIVTE

-311 TVLAVKGADDL
+311 TVLTVKGADDL

-327 NFGLSSIM
+327 NFGLPAIM

-348 NLYKEYKYYM
+348 SLYQEYKYYM

-364 MSGFYNKDISGSAE
+364 MSGFYSKDISGSTE
-378 EYFDVKTTK
+378 EYFDVKTTS
-387 EDFVAGGVQQLPV
+387 EDFVAGVVQQLPV

-418 DKVIKEYKINSETE
+418 DKVIKEYKINSEIE
-432 EIVVDS
+432 EIAVNS

-485 IEGKEVNNTN
+485 IEGKEVDNTN
-495 YKYSNNNLEIIN
+495 YEYSNHKLEITN

-544 ELTSSEYSYVTSG
+544 ELMSSEYSYVTNG
-557 NKKYLIVNIALAV
+557 NEKYLTINVSLSV
-570 GDEIEINT
+570 GDEIKIST
-578 PSGTLFTIVQ
+578 PNGTLFTSVQ
-588 VSIPNEY
+588 VSIPSGY

-601 VDGNDVK
+601 VDENDVK

-674 LSVGDTIKVESIDTQ
+674 LSVGDTIRVESIDTQ
-689 FDLSDDYDKEIVSV
+689 FDLSDDDDKEIVSV

-717 NILTINELNPSD
+717 NILTINELDPSD

-854 ENIAAVCILRQS
+854 ENIAAVCILRHS

-875 VDVKDYTYDKNEN
+875 VDVNDYTYDKNEN

-913 VSNSNKALTS
+913 VLNSNKALTS

-957 LDNHFVLQNDI
+957 LDNHFMLQNDI

-989 GENGYLYNKT
+989 GEDGYLYDKT
-999 TKTLTVYAPLENG
+999 AKTLTVYAALENG

-1020 EVENALLVV
+1020 KAENALLVA
-1029 EVVESDAG
+1029 ESNAG
-1037 DGQILITDVYP
+1037 DGKILRTDVSP
-1048 KLDSYEPKAG
+1048 KLDSYEPKAR

-1072 RLYELIDSQLTEEN
+1072 RLYELIDSRLTEEN

-1143 IKVSIVKNE
+1143 IKVSIVENA

-1340 GNFVKVKLRDNFI
+1340 GNFVKVKMRDDFI

-1483 SVFGNYTIN
+1483 SVFGNYTID

-1612 QENNDTYYDYYKN
+1612 QKNNDTYYDYYKN